1 MALDERKR
9 AALDKFFKTKGP
21 EDADFWRPSSD
32 AADVAAYNAEIDRA
46 VADAEQSSRFGNE
59 RNRQRRV
66 DFLKGAR
73 IETPEP
79 YVSGLSDE
87 KRAALDRFFGFS
99 AAARRASARPAGP
112 QAPVTE
118 MPETVVPASSLLP
131 SELPGDDGRQ
141 EPVVPDGELAARR
154 AQSRKAALE
163 SSLDDVVSGRIFGR
177 GADESRPVPDT
188 ESLDWRDNVASAW
201 RGILGGEVVEDLARV
216 SGTLSPGAAELRR
229 RDAAR
234 DAAFREYMEQ
244 ELRRI
249 GFEGMSADERIA
261 VMENL
266 VPAAGETLKAGGETF
281 TPEEFGEHLDR
292 YAKDIEHLERFA
304 EDASYRNDWL
314 LQHTGLTEERYRNKV
329 ADELEGRLNEIERKL
344 PRPVISRAPVGAYEH
359 AMMSGSGLAAWLDK
373 ARDVVNTLR
382 KDSFGSGLREGF
394 DFGNVLTAGF
404 KGLGDNVNLIR
415 VLNAASR
422 GEKLTSSQQALVDA
436 WSTQQEAED
445 AINMLGGRSLGA
457 GIGAGFSES
466 LEFMT
471 GMLATSGVAGAA
483 TAGLRKA
490 ATSAAARSAARAV
503 AHEATKK
510 GWKSAISK
518 GLGKGAVR
526 LSESVVGAAARTP
539 LTGQLYKGYTD
550 KRLGQFSAE
559 ERPGDDGLEKTIRK
573 APRGAWKDALE
584 AYLETA
590 MEYQS
595 EDVGQWI
602 GAGANALSRRV
613 AQSRLGTLMGL
624 KNFSGAKRNA
634 ALQWFKENAKITNFA
649 GEVLGEAY
657 GDAMVNLFEGNR
669 QGWREMMT
677 KDYWWTLGGVSAL
690 LSGPVGALG
699 VPAQIHQARV
709 ASGLS
714 RLERKALASIEN
726 PELKDRMAKI
736 AAMENITQR
745 SRELAKL
752 DWESK
757 EITAADAVHVL
768 DFINARTKLD
778 ALQGSETEDRRLT
791 RFIPVLET
799 LDQLQYRGADGKNST
814 GEMMYAADNSGN
826 SYIVL
831 SGDPA
836 SGDMLTVYDPVRNS
850 RLTVPASEIAGW
862 EKKGV
867 SDVIAEEYALMFRVE
882 ANQEKLDNLFS
893 RVREAA
899 EAGVSDT
906 ALADMLLS
914 EGIHVFKP
922 GDEAT
927 LLDGQKVLVEDF
939 SEGDYEVVLE
949 NGEKASVGLNE
960 VLQPDAEAARAQQAS
975 AQTQDAGAESSAS
988 ETVPDEVRQAGVQ
1001 AEAMARE
1008 AVVSVRNADDDIV
1021 YTVDVE
1027 GSDEPVNI
1035 LRGASLVYDSQTG
1048 AVDVPATLRRAQEQG
1063 FPETVA
1069 IRYADGKPGMVHIS
1083 ELQTVLEA
1091 ADSEEVVR
1099 EARTAAEQQ
1108 AAAMQQ
1114 DAAEAEPAGSV
1125 PEETEPTAAAA
1136 DPLVGRS
1143 LTDEE
1148 AGQVIG
1154 QMEAAAEPAPELELT
1169 PENWMAQFG
1178 EEGKVQTPIGEVK
1191 MGENQYLKLLKTGR
1205 EKYFGMIKP
1214 TLDTPDVV
1222 LEESDPQDGAER
1234 NSKYLFIK
1242 TFIKPDGS
1250 RYIHFESVTVR
1261 KDNLEVS
1268 VSSHEID
1275 KGPFQ
1280 KKMQNDR
1287 VLHLKKSLFDS
1298 EGRLTEPRME
1308 GPDLVPT
1315 PRTSNGE
1322 DTTTIPENQ
1331 TAEAEIPRQKNG
1343 QPDFNAM
1350 PADMLA
1356 VEMSAAVG
1364 HDKAVERLQTAR
1376 KANAKSMDK
1385 LRKSLDGMGD
1395 LNKAMAVEQR
1405 LAAMQQEDA
1414 RLAGA
1419 LEQLGAVEEPVVGKA
1434 PAENFSQ
1441 EIERLFPE
1449 GLPNVRAQVLADI
1462 ARGQRF
1468 VWNDSP
1474 DGTKRGVATEL
1485 GFAGNEGE
1493 RRARFGMLGGEATG
1507 AKHVSRYVHDLW
1519 QDSNGYAFDMDD
1531 AALRDEVIDVLLA
1544 TPSRASAMEQLRD
1557 MAARHTEDD
1566 GAPRDA
1572 EDLVAAEAYDQ
1583 ERNNSR
1589 TEPVIA
1595 EQPEPDDVPF
1605 SVVGEASAAPAGV
1618 TPERWNVI
1626 VDQLRRVIG
1635 AENVVTDP
1643 EAVRAAY
1650 DDIVARGGNVRYSIR
1665 RDAPPAR
1672 TGIGYKVFVLK
1683 NGQLYPPMVANPNG
1697 AATPVGVWLDAD
1709 AAPVAGQSKTGRA
1722 QVKAG
1727 GKGTQGGSGVLAYRP
1742 GWHLGEIPYAL
1753 QFNRLNPETG
1763 ERELFPANFVWA
1775 EVEYANDVDY
1785 QEEAMSYGYNRNG
1798 RFQHSYAGLPRV
1810 PENGAY
1816 RYRTN
1821 PNPETDPW
1829 IITDAMR
1836 VKRLLKP
1843 SEVDAMV
1850 REAGRTPQQR
1860 QQGAVTDAQIEELNE
1875 RMIRSRQQVA
1885 DINER
1890 FNEQLEQLKEGTLAS
1905 NVRLELGVPG
1915 SVLQASGIN
1924 PSQIYLTQ
1932 HVLRTHAEKHGLTTD
1947 DLRNLPA
1954 ALENPIMVYE
1964 WGDKARSTV
1973 VITEIPRGN
1982 ERIAVA
1988 VRLKSG
1994 QNGIAVNAV
2003 ASVHGKSAE
2012 RLLADMNNG
2021 KSDFAQNNLRYVD
2034 KKRTLDW
2041 LASGSFGLGISDQE
2055 FLSATNIITN
2065 FENPKI
2071 GPENIVP
2078 QGEETRYF
2086 RTPEGEVYGFT
2097 ADGKIYLDSERMNA
2111 ATPMHE
2117 YTELWSQIVARENP
2131 AWWHRAKEI
2140 MRGDTGRLGEIW
2152 QEVNSDPNYRDL
2164 GEDLRASETLSR
2176 ATGEWF
2182 ARKQAGIRDHENLF
2196 TVLKRLV
2203 REFWRKLKSA
2213 FARWSD
2219 EELAKM
2225 KADDVMGAPLKDFV
2239 EGIDLTKYRDEKTLA
2254 GVHNISATKLR
2265 KALKQGGFANPSA
2278 AVIDLEKQ
2286 SHEGY
2291 GEISLILPSS
2301 LVDKRTGRNA
2311 GTWTADAWTPT
2322 YPAVERQISDDGSE
2336 RFARDLESLPE
2347 GMRNKTRMGINS
2359 WLDGGDAWRLAYM
2372 FLHERGEAPELQI
2385 IPARYSAATRDAV
2398 NAATQGSFDLYNITP
2413 EGSKAVLDAYVGE
2426 QFGGDRTAYEQALAG
2441 KVARMEG
2448 LLNHERAMVRRRAAE
2463 TLAGIRETGFDY
2475 KELNDFARSVGSDA
2489 RRGGKIDDDATSS
2502 AAANYITDKDLQ
2514 GAFDKWIDGLGD
2526 RYGVREVLFN
2536 GFTPSG
2542 MRRYVPNTLENASK
2556 MMTRQGRNG
2565 ATGMGISFNTF
2576 AAGLLDSLGSLK
2588 DIRARKGSL
2597 TTDHGKVDA
2606 FRDKWSEVFFDLGE
2620 KCQPDARG
2628 YDDYG
2633 LYRLAEAARKRDP
2646 QSYLKKEYGVELS
2659 DEDTARLKEMVKA
2672 IRTEFP
2678 AMYFETKFERP
2689 VYLNEM
2695 AGAVVPE
2702 NTDKDILDA
2711 LDAAGIPYRTYGAAE
2726 ERPQVIREF
2735 SEELE
2740 GVRFNREFTERRVTT
2755 LEKLENKRDALLA
2768 DRENIAN
2775 FDEQIAAV
2783 EMKIEAERIRDRVS
2797 ETWSDPGSEAHL
2809 RAVEDAVYD
2818 MQREM
2823 NIPTQTVVVRNADE
2837 VIARLR
2843 EMGATDEDLG
2853 SLTAQHCPD
2862 GVQWK
2867 HTIIL
2872 RADGIKNK
2880 YAARVVY
2887 IHEQAHDITK
2897 ETFAPDELYDAAEEM
2912 GADYMNAE
2920 LERWD
2925 ESYHVDADD
2934 VNGMIEGT
2942 NEMISRVIGRLQK
2955 EERLEGYFA
2964 TENGPIYPVIM
2975 YLEEIGTPTR
2985 LKDLVVENLQ
2995 NIKADIYGTERTRGG
3010 RRLETGNGIDRRMS
3024 GQRTGD
3030 LAADAPAGGTG
3041 VGTSG
3046 AGHGVE
3052 KGDLSGT
3059 GGGAGAETGAG
3070 TYGTDLAL
3078 HRNKSATAEEKSG
3091 TNDQTGLGRTQK
3103 VDGRPDTLHV
3113 LAHGGAMRP
3122 DEHGNEAGPEEAG
3135 RYFGS
3140 IDRSPD
3146 PLGDRR
3152 GVRSND
3158 GVGLLSDL
3166 ERPSFSFGDSGNDA
3180 PKLTKQQQLIADVE
3194 AAVSDPRNDLAT
3206 TVRNFMPQVETLR
3219 EALVEEL
3226 EGDPA
3231 GKLLSAFGSAGDRA
3245 TAIGALREMRQALLD
3260 RDIRRKEED
3269 ARRRAERR
3277 EYHEKVLNLY
3287 SRLTETDVEPDRLPQ
3302 SVTSYIKTLVTP
3314 ELMEVMGIRDFHSI
3328 ATDIETALQHDK
3340 IQKTFEEY
3348 RKQRAHYR
3356 NIQQTE
3362 TDPAVL
3368 ESGRRAME
3376 SSARTFADRV
3386 LASRPM
3392 QRIMDA
3398 VADMDLRL
3406 AKNRFDDL
3414 LRLKVEGLNASGV
3427 NTAKSVDENTRVFF
3441 KLLRDNLGLTEAQLQ
3456 AKIEDGGAVSPLAN
3470 FDGVMLHAMY
3480 RACLEE
3486 ENNIDDLKSRLRKY
3500 SRESVR
3506 LYHVITGKSKGV
3518 SDALREEAR
3527 ANRATARRAIDAT
3540 RAALVAAKS
3549 HLAGNYANLNQYLTS
3564 KLETGKTLF
3573 SDVEEAR
3580 KRHQKYLV
3588 SEAVKAV
3595 KPESGDKGKNADFPE
3610 GSRFVKGITS
3620 PFASFESTLQT
3631 VSINDPGRNGFLTQH
3646 FMLGPDGWAKAN
3658 GQYQQRRSEI
3668 LNGILAAFDRLVLHK
3683 KSDTSDRSLGKRLV
3697 ERLKRPFKETDTDD
3711 LFRYF
3716 GERLSDRDGNPVILE
3731 TTSPEGSYYKSRS
3744 IVVTRGKALL
3754 WIAWGRQSELMPRLE
3769 NIGLDREKLEILR
3782 SLLSKEDLAFLD
3794 WIQLE
3799 LLPELLKE
3807 RYNPVYR
3814 RMFGVDMDSTAWYF
3828 PFVANKNMVRQE
3840 VDMSQIESDGLPA
3853 TITGSIIRR
3862 RHTMIEP
3869 DLDVDLM
3876 GVLTNHIGEMEH
3888 WAAFAPFISDINTLL
3903 SSPTFRNALESQQ
3916 KGRYSAFKKVCF
3928 IAADAYR
3935 KFQPD
3940 PSEQFLT
3947 TLEKTCAS
3955 AKIAWRGFTALKQ
3968 VLSGVMF
3975 RTYTSDARFQKIVT
3989 RHLWDPFVT
3998 WKDWTWC
4005 MENLPS
4011 FRERWESRYAGD
4023 ERLALKSP
4031 SRGRLNQA
4039 IFDHRGIQKTR
4050 RWFLRSFMYMN
4061 ALVDAWVCARGA
4073 RAVYLF
4079 EMERLQERGL
4089 DAGEADRQAK
4099 ILAAIAMN
4107 TTQQSSEGAYM
4118 SVLQSDRTY
4127 MSATLSIF
4135 NNSSFAFGR
4144 IAQQA
4149 FKVLTMS
4156 KARREEV
4163 LEARKRYWI
4172 GRGLD
4177 ETQATTRARE
4187 DMRRLMRDARLKL
4200 LLAGYLGNLIWNLFP
4215 PVMTA
4220 FVGGFNRD
4228 RDNRDSS
4235 YWRTW
4240 WNTLRNEVSWSTFVT
4255 PVFRNFAGGSQA
4267 EGVVNGFD
4275 LSLSMAL
4282 QDYEKLKK
4290 EVSDVISDF
4299 SPALAL
4305 HLLGKVG
4312 ALGLGVDFDTFVNM
4326 YKGAHKMFTRHETA
4340 AGIFQFL
4347 NSPKAILAAAEHSP
4361 GRGETDREYMERMA
4375 YAEGIAEEEM
4385 KRMETA
4391 PSYRL
4396 DDSER
4401 KVLRKMK
4408 KWERNYLAYRQ
4419 ASALGMSWE
4428 RDKFGNVTIPEL
4440 KRLDEDYESAVKW
4453 MGLTRSGEPVD
4464 ELKKNWDS
4472 LGRQEEELTIDIIGR
4487 VHAIYPFEREL
4498 ENNVVFGDEYR
4509 EQMKAL
4515 VKLKQEVVA
4524 LVENNK

>member
-1 MALDERKR
+1 
-9 AALDKFFKTKGP
+9 
-21 EDADFWRPSSD
+21 
-32 AADVAAYNAEIDRA
+32 
-46 VADAEQSSRFGNE
+46 
-59 RNRQRRV
+59 
-66 DFLKGAR
+66 
-73 IETPEP
+73 
-79 YVSGLSDE
+79 
-87 KRAALDRFFGFS
+87 
-99 AAARRASARPAGP
+99 
-112 QAPVTE
+112 
-118 MPETVVPASSLLP
+118 
-131 SELPGDDGRQ
+131 
-141 EPVVPDGELAARR
+141 
-154 AQSRKAALE
+154 
-163 SSLDDVVSGRIFGR
+163 
-177 GADESRPVPDT
+177 
-188 ESLDWRDNVASAW
+188 
-201 RGILGGEVVEDLARV
+201 
-216 SGTLSPGAAELRR
+216 
-229 RDAAR
+229 
-234 DAAFREYMEQ
+234 
-244 ELRRI
+244 
-249 GFEGMSADERIA
+249 
-261 VMENL
+261 
-266 VPAAGETLKAGGETF
+266 
-281 TPEEFGEHLDR
+281 
-292 YAKDIEHLERFA
+292 
-304 EDASYRNDWL
+304 
-314 LQHTGLTEERYRNKV
+314 
-329 ADELEGRLNEIERKL
+329 
-344 PRPVISRAPVGAYEH
+344 
-359 AMMSGSGLAAWLDK
+359 
-373 ARDVVNTLR
+373 
-382 KDSFGSGLREGF
+382 
-394 DFGNVLTAGF
+394 
-404 KGLGDNVNLIR
+404 
-415 VLNAASR
+415 
-422 GEKLTSSQQALVDA
+422 
-436 WSTQQEAED
+436 
-445 AINMLGGRSLGA
+445 
-457 GIGAGFSES
+457 
-466 LEFMT
+466 
-471 GMLATSGVAGAA
+471 
-483 TAGLRKA
+483 
-490 ATSAAARSAARAV
+490 
-503 AHEATKK
+503 
-510 GWKSAISK
+510 
-518 GLGKGAVR
+518 
-526 LSESVVGAAARTP
+526 
-539 LTGQLYKGYTD
+539 
-550 KRLGQFSAE
+550 
-559 ERPGDDGLEKTIRK
+559 
-573 APRGAWKDALE
+573 
-584 AYLETA
+584 
-590 MEYQS
+590 
-595 EDVGQWI
+595 
-602 GAGANALSRRV
+602 
-613 AQSRLGTLMGL
+613 
-624 KNFSGAKRNA
+624 
-634 ALQWFKENAKITNFA
+634 
-649 GEVLGEAY
+649 
-657 GDAMVNLFEGNR
+657 
-669 QGWREMMT
+669 
-677 KDYWWTLGGVSAL
+677 
-690 LSGPVGALG
+690 
-699 VPAQIHQARV
+699 
-709 ASGLS
+709 
-714 RLERKALASIEN
+714 
-726 PELKDRMAKI
+726 
-736 AAMENITQR
+736 
-745 SRELAKL
+745 
-752 DWESK
+752 
-757 EITAADAVHVL
+757 
-768 DFINARTKLD
+768 
-778 ALQGSETEDRRLT
+778 
-791 RFIPVLET
+791 
-799 LDQLQYRGADGKNST
+799 
-814 GEMMYAADNSGN
+814 
-826 SYIVL
+826 
-831 SGDPA
+831 
-836 SGDMLTVYDPVRNS
+836 
-850 RLTVPASEIAGW
+850 
-862 EKKGV
+862 
-867 SDVIAEEYALMFRVE
+867 
-882 ANQEKLDNLFS
+882 
-893 RVREAA
+893 
-899 EAGVSDT
+899 
-906 ALADMLLS
+906 
-914 EGIHVFKP
+914 
-922 GDEAT
+922 
-927 LLDGQKVLVEDF
+927 
-939 SEGDYEVVLE
+939 
-949 NGEKASVGLNE
+949 
-960 VLQPDAEAARAQQAS
+960 
-975 AQTQDAGAESSAS
+975 
-988 ETVPDEVRQAGVQ
+988 
-1001 AEAMARE
+1001 MARE

-1035 LRGASLVYDSQTG
+1035 LRGASLVYDPQTG

-1063 FPETVA
+1063 LPETVA
-1069 IRYADGKPGMVHIS
+1069 IRYADGKPGIVHIS

-1108 AAAMQQ
+1108 VAAMQQ

-1136 DPLVGRS
+1136 DPLVGRL

-1315 PRTSNGE
+1315 PRTSNSK

-1331 TAEAEIPRQKNG
+1331 TAKAEIPRQKNG

-1356 VEMSAAVG
+1356 VELLAAVG
-1364 HDKAVERLQTAR
+1364 HDKAVKRLQVAR
-1376 KANAKSMDK
+1376 GVNAKSMDK

-1414 RLAGA
+1414 RLSEA
-1419 LEQLGAVEEPVVGKA
+1419 LEQLG
-1434 PAENFSQ
+1434 
-1441 EIERLFPE
+1441 
-1449 GLPNVRAQVLADI
+1449 
-1462 ARGQRF
+1462 
-1468 VWNDSP
+1468 
-1474 DGTKRGVATEL
+1474 
-1485 GFAGNEGE
+1485 
-1493 RRARFGMLGGEATG
+1493 
-1507 AKHVSRYVHDLW
+1507 
-1519 QDSNGYAFDMDD
+1519 
-1531 AALRDEVIDVLLA
+1531 
-1544 TPSRASAMEQLRD
+1544 D
-1557 MAARHTEDD
+1557 MAARHAEDD
-1566 GAPRDA
+1566 AAPRDA
-1572 EDLVAAEAYDQ
+1572 EDLAAVEAYDQ

-1589 TEPVIA
+1589 PEPVIA
-1595 EQPEPDDVPF
+1595 ERPGPDDVPF
-1605 SVVGEASAAPAGV
+1605 SVVGGASAAPAGV
-1618 TPERWNVI
+1618 TPERWKVI

-1643 EAVRAAY
+1643 AAVLAAY
-1650 DDIVARGGNVRYSIR
+1650 DRIMGRGMEIR
-1665 RDAPPAR
+1665 RRQVAEANERYNTQLDLFTEGKLPSGDKIDLGYPGATLLAC
-1672 TGIGYKVFVLK
+1672 GIRNADMMIAQRVLK
-1683 NGQLYPPMVANPNG
+1683 DHM
-1697 AATPVGVWLDAD
+1697 
-1709 AAPVAGQSKTGRA
+1709 
-1722 QVKAG
+1722 
-1727 GKGTQGGSGVLAYRP
+1727 
-1742 GWHLGEIPYAL
+1742 
-1753 QFNRLNPETG
+1753 
-1763 ERELFPANFVWA
+1763 
-1775 EVEYANDVDY
+1775 
-1785 QEEAMSYGYNRNG
+1785 
-1798 RFQHSYAGLPRV
+1798 
-1810 PENGAY
+1810 
-1816 RYRTN
+1816 
-1821 PNPETDPW
+1821 
-1829 IITDAMR
+1829 
-1836 VKRLLKP
+1836 
-1843 SEVDAMV
+1843 
-1850 REAGRTPQQR
+1850 
-1860 QQGAVTDAQIEELNE
+1860 
-1875 RMIRSRQQVA
+1875 
-1885 DINER
+1885 
-1890 FNEQLEQLKEGTLAS
+1890 
-1905 NVRLELGVPG
+1905 
-1915 SVLQASGIN
+1915 
-1924 PSQIYLTQ
+1924 
-1932 HVLRTHAEKHGLTTD
+1932 EKHGLTAD
-1947 DLRNLPA
+1947 DIRNLPA

-1964 WGDKARSTV
+1964 WGDKAKTTI
-1973 VITEIPRGN
+1973 VITEIPRET

-1988 VRLKSG
+1988 LRFRQTVD
-1994 QNGIAVNAV
+1994 GIKINKVV
-2003 ASVHGKSAE
+2003 SVHGKSID
-2012 RLLADMNNG
+2012 RLLTDMNTPLT
-2021 KSDFAQNNLRYVD
+2021 DFGAENLKWVD
-2034 KKRTLDW
+2034 KEKASDW
-2041 LASGSFGLGISDQE
+2041 LITGGSFGPSASDQR
-2055 FLSATNIITN
+2055 LVTAVKIVTN
-2065 FENPKI
+2065 FDNPKI

-2078 QGEETRYF
+2078 QDKKTRYF

-2097 ADGKIYLDSERMNA
+2097 AGGKIYLDSERMNA

-2131 AWWHRAKEI
+2131 AWWNRAKEI

-2152 QEVNSDPNYRDL
+2152 QEVNADPNYRDL

-2196 TVLKRLV
+2196 AVLKRLV

-2213 FARWSD
+2213 FAKWSD
-2219 EELAKM
+2219 KELARM

-2254 GVHNISATKLR
+2254 GVHNISAEKLK
-2265 KALKQGGFANPSA
+2265 KAIKQGGLANPSA
-2278 AVIDLEKQ
+2278 AVIDVEKQ

-2301 LVDKRTGRNA
+2301 LVDKRAGRNA

-2322 YPAVERQISDDGSE
+2322 YPDVERQFSDDGGE
-2336 RFARDLESLPE
+2336 RFARDMQALPKAMYAE
-2347 GMRNKTRMGINS
+2347 TRMGMND
-2359 WLDGGDAWRLAYM
+2359 WLDGRGSRQLAYM

-2385 IPARYSAATRDAV
+2385 IPARYGDATRKAV
-2398 NAATQGSFDLYNITP
+2398 ENATQGAFDLYNAGP
-2413 EGSKAVLDAYVGE
+2413 EERQAVLEAYIGE
-2426 QFGGDRTAYEQALAG
+2426 KFGGDRAAYEQALAG
-2441 KVARMEG
+2441 TVARMEG

-2475 KELNDFARSVGSDA
+2475 NELSDFARSVGDDV
-2489 RRGGKIDDDATSS
+2489 RRGGKAD
-2502 AAANYITDKDLQ
+2502 AAATNEAAVKQIEDNGLQ
-2514 GAFDKWIDGLGD
+2514 GEFDKWVDGFEE
-2526 RYGVREVLFN
+2526 RYGVREVLFD

-2542 MRRYVPNTLENASK
+2542 TRRYLPNTLENASK
-2556 MMTRQGRNG
+2556 MMKTAGRNG
-2565 ATGMGISFNTF
+2565 ATGMGISFSNF

-2597 TTDHGKVDA
+2597 TTNHEEVDA
-2606 FRDKWSEVFFDLGE
+2606 FRDRWSQVFFDLGE
-2620 KCQPDARG
+2620 KCQPDAEG

-2646 QSYLKKEYGVELS
+2646 QAYLKKEYGVELS

-2726 ERPQVIREF
+2726 ERPQVIRKF

-2740 GVRFNREFTERRVTT
+2740 GVRFSTNGEKARIREQARRDGTYLKAPNGQPSKLTADQWETVRTRQFKEWFGDWENEPENASKIVDENGEPMVVYHGTPLSRNQITPNRGWHGDDYVSQEAPFHTFRGGEYSGLIFTSVDYDQARIIASRRSMEIPDDERGNEQWTEEGYVYDLYANVKKPFDPQDRNAMSEVLHQFGDKIPTLSFYGGKGDSVSPDVALKMAASESNSWMLTETPEFLSKVKELGYDGLVGYDEWVKYIAVVSPDQIKSATENIGAFDPANPDIRFNREFTERRVTT
-2755 LEKLENKRDALLA
+2755 LEKLENKRDALIA
-2768 DRENIAN
+2768 DRGNIAN

-2783 EMKIEAERIRDRVS
+2783 EAEIEAYMQ
-2797 ETWSDPGSEAHL
+2797 SDPVADTFGKDGAGDAHL
-2809 RAVEDAVYD
+2809 QAVEDTVYD
-2818 MQREM
+2818 MQREI
-2823 NIPTQTVVVRNADE
+2823 NLPTQTVVVRNADE
-2837 VIARLR
+2837 FIARLR
-2843 EMGATDEDLG
+2843 EMGATDEQLKG
-2853 SLTAQHCPD
+2853 ISLEHCPE
-2862 GVQWK
+2862 GAQWRGE
-2867 HTIIL
+2867 IVI
-2872 RADGIKNK
+2872 RGDAVADKVHAQVI
-2880 YAARVVY
+2880 Y
-2887 IHEQAHDITK
+2887 IHEQAHDIT
-2897 ETFAPDELYDAAEEM
+2897 EALFTPDELYDAAEEM
-2912 GADYMNAE
+2912 GADYMNKR
-2920 LERWD
+2920 LEERNA
-2925 ESYHVDADD
+2925 SYHVDGNS
-2934 VNGMIEGT
+2934 VESMIHGA
-2942 NEMISRVIGRLQK
+2942 NEMISRGVDLLYRKGLLT
-2955 EERLEGYFA
+2955 EFFA

-2975 YLEEIGTPTR
+2975 YMEEHGVPSR
-2985 LKDLVVENLQ
+2985 LKDLIVENLQ
-2995 NIKADIYGTERTRGG
+2995 NIKADQYGTERTRQNIPGEVERQLDSRLFPAREGDGTADETGG
-3010 RRLETGNGIDRRMS
+3010 RTG
-3024 GQRTGD
+3024 TAGD
-3030 LAADAPAGGTG
+3030 AVPERIGAGAAGVAADAGGRI
-3041 VGTSG
+3041 
-3046 AGHGVE
+3046 
-3052 KGDLSGT
+3052 
-3059 GGGAGAETGAG
+3059 GG
-3070 TYGTDLAL
+3070 
-3078 HRNKSATAEEKSG
+3078 R
-3091 TNDQTGLGRTQK
+3091 GR
-3103 VDGRPDTLHV
+3103 
-3113 LAHGGAMRP
+3113 
-3122 DEHGNEAGPEEAG
+3122 
-3135 RYFGS
+3135 
-3140 IDRSPD
+3140 
-3146 PLGDRR
+3146 
-3152 GVRSND
+3152 
-3158 GVGLLSDL
+3158 DL
-3166 ERPSFSFGDSGNDA
+3166 ERPSFSFGDSRNDA

-3194 AAVSDPRNDLAT
+3194 AAVSDPRNDIAT
-3206 TVRNFMPQVETLR
+3206 TIRNFMPQVETLR

-3231 GKLLSAFGSAGDRA
+3231 GELLSAFGSAGDRA

-3287 SRLTETDVEPDRLPQ
+3287 SRLTETDVEPDKLPQ

-3328 ATDIETALQHDK
+3328 ATDIETALQQDK
-3340 IQKTFEEY
+3340 IQNTFAEY

-3356 NIQQTE
+3356 DIQQTE

-3368 ESGRRAME
+3368 ESERQVME
-3376 SSARTFADRV
+3376 SAARTFADRV

-3456 AKIEDGGAVSPLAN
+3456 AKIDKLQDGNAVNPLVN

-3549 HLAGNYANLNQYLTS
+3549 HLAGNYANLNQHLTS

-3580 KRHQKYLV
+3580 KRHQKHLV

-3595 KPESGDKGKNADFPE
+3595 KPDPGSKTQNADFPE

-3620 PFASFESTLQT
+3620 PFASFESMLQT

-3646 FMLGPDGWAKAN
+3646 FMLGPDGWAEAN

-3697 ERLKRPFKETDTDD
+3697 ERLERPFKETDTDD

-4396 DDSER
+4396 DDSNR
-4401 KVLRKMK
+4401 KVLHKMK

>member
-66 DFLKGAR
+66 DSLKGAR

-118 MPETVVPASSLLP
+118 MPETVVPTSSLLP

-188 ESLDWRDNVASAW
+188 ESLDWRDNIASAW

-244 ELRRI
+244 ELRRS

-261 VMENL
+261 AMENL

-281 TPEEFGEHLDR
+281 TPEEFGLHLDR

-344 PRPVISRAPVGAYEH
+344 PRPGGGNSLRGGYAAIGRAMNEKPSSETPAVREW
-359 AMMSGSGLAAWLDK
+359 MTK

-436 WSTQQEAED
+436 WSTQQEAEG

-699 VPAQIHQARV
+699 VPAQIRQARV

-736 AAMENITQR
+736 AAMENISQR

-752 DWESK
+752 DWKSK
-757 EITAADAVHVL
+757 EITEADAVHVL
-768 DFINARTKLD
+768 DLINARTKLD

-949 NGEKASVGLNE
+949 NGEKVSVGLNE

-1063 FPETVA
+1063 LPETVA

-1136 DPLVGRS
+1136 DPFVGRS

-1169 PENWMAQFG
+1169 PENWMTQFG

-1356 VEMSAAVG
+1356 VELSAAVG
-1364 HDKAVERLQTAR
+1364 HDKAVERLQVAR
-1376 KANAKSMDK
+1376 GVNAKSMDK

-1419 LEQLGAVEEPVVGKA
+1419 LEQL
-1434 PAENFSQ
+1434 
-1441 EIERLFPE
+1441 
-1449 GLPNVRAQVLADI
+1449 D
-1462 ARGQRF
+1462 
-1468 VWNDSP
+1468 
-1474 DGTKRGVATEL
+1474 
-1485 GFAGNEGE
+1485 
-1493 RRARFGMLGGEATG
+1493 
-1507 AKHVSRYVHDLW
+1507 
-1519 QDSNGYAFDMDD
+1519 
-1531 AALRDEVIDVLLA
+1531 
-1544 TPSRASAMEQLRD
+1544 D
-1557 MAARHTEDD
+1557 MAARHAEDD
-1566 GAPRDA
+1566 AAPRDA
-1572 EDLVAAEAYDQ
+1572 EDLAAAEAYDQ

-1650 DDIVARGGNVRYSIR
+1650 EQIMGHGMEIR
-1665 RDAPPAR
+1665 
-1672 TGIGYKVFVLK
+1672 
-1683 NGQLYPPMVANPNG
+1683 
-1697 AATPVGVWLDAD
+1697 
-1709 AAPVAGQSKTGRA
+1709 
-1722 QVKAG
+1722 
-1727 GKGTQGGSGVLAYRP
+1727 
-1742 GWHLGEIPYAL
+1742 
-1753 QFNRLNPETG
+1753 
-1763 ERELFPANFVWA
+1763 
-1775 EVEYANDVDY
+1775 
-1785 QEEAMSYGYNRNG
+1785 
-1798 RFQHSYAGLPRV
+1798 
-1810 PENGAY
+1810 
-1816 RYRTN
+1816 
-1821 PNPETDPW
+1821 
-1829 IITDAMR
+1829 
-1836 VKRLLKP
+1836 
-1843 SEVDAMV
+1843 
-1850 REAGRTPQQR
+1850 
-1860 QQGAVTDAQIEELNE
+1860 
-1875 RMIRSRQQVA
+1875 RQQVA
-1885 DINER
+1885 EANER
-1890 FNEQLEQLKEGTLAS
+1890 FNTQLDLFEGGTLPSDEKLVIGRPCPVLLAS
-1905 NVRLELGVPG
+1905 GVDDSELYITQ
-1915 SVLQASGIN
+1915 SVLRN
-1924 PSQIYLTQ
+1924 
-1932 HVLRTHAEKHGLTTD
+1932 HMVKHGLSAG
-1947 DLRNLPA
+1947 DLKNLPE
-1954 ALENPIMVYE
+1954 ALEHPIMVYE
-1964 WGDKARSTV
+1964 WGSKAKSI
-1973 VITEIPRGN
+1973 VIITAIPRGN

-1988 VRLKSG
+1988 VRLKTIKD
-1994 QNGIAVNAV
+1994 GIKINKI
-2003 ASVHGKSAE
+2003 ASIHGKSAE
-2012 RLLADMNNG
+2012 RLLADMNTPLT
-2021 KSDFAQNNLRYVD
+2021 DFGAENLKWVD
-2034 KKRTLDW
+2034 KEKVLDW
-2041 LASGSFGLGISDQE
+2041 MSMEAPLASSASDQG
-2055 FLSATNIITN
+2055 LVTAVKIVTN

-2071 GPENIVP
+2071 GPENINRSIMADNKMPVEISDRLQVIDLKKNRTDLSRVDNRRFMLNP
-2078 QGEETRYF
+2078 KTGTLILGDEKYGHGADLVAGSHSEEFFDSGVKENFDDFIRGWIGYTARGRYKNGIIHFAPSISAENFDNGFDAIQFLRAQDGVNERTVVRGFGTVGEETIKELFDPNIRYF
-2086 RTPEGEVYGFT
+2086 RTQEGEVYGFT

-2131 AWWHRAKEI
+2131 ELW
-2140 MRGDTGRLGEIW
+2140 MRGVELMKRTLVWD
-2152 QEVNSDPNYRDL
+2152 EVNADPNYKEL
-2164 GEDLRASETLSR
+2164 SEELRVSETLSR
-2176 ATGEWF
+2176 IVADEF
-2182 ARKQAGIRDHENLF
+2182 AGKQDAITDSSVLLGKLRAWMRKFWGF
-2196 TVLKRLV
+2196 LKGTFAKWTK
-2203 REFWRKLKSA
+2203 RELDDLTPKK
-2213 FARWSD
+2213 FAQ
-2219 EELAKM
+2219 M
-2225 KADDVMGAPLKDFV
+2225 PLRDFV
-2239 EGIDLTKYRDEKTLA
+2239 EGIDLQKVRGPKPEPQRAAGHKQMQLEIIERYNPMRDDVHTGIRNIEDIKSFEEVVNEAKSEGDTAYPDIGLDMLEEAAKTGRITVYSSYPIKQGVFVSPSQMNAADYAGGGPVYRKEVSVDDVAWITSDEGQYAKVGSNSEARFSFIGERGAENLDKAEEASVRLDNLA
-2254 GVHNISATKLR
+2254 AARSMETAGKDALAIKMATGWERGTDGKWRYEIPDIKVIRQPEMTVNRTEEGDVWYKTKLG
-2265 KALKQGGFANPSA
+2265 KL
-2278 AVIDLEKQ
+2278 ID
-2286 SHEGY
+2286 
-2291 GEISLILPSS
+2291 
-2301 LVDKRTGRNA
+2301 
-2311 GTWTADAWTPT
+2311 
-2322 YPAVERQISDDGSE
+2322 
-2336 RFARDLESLPE
+2336 
-2347 GMRNKTRMGINS
+2347 
-2359 WLDGGDAWRLAYM
+2359 
-2372 FLHERGEAPELQI
+2372 APEL
-2385 IPARYSAATRDAV
+2385 
-2398 NAATQGSFDLYNITP
+2398 F
-2413 EGSKAVLDAYVGE
+2413 
-2426 QFGGDRTAYEQALAG
+2426 TAYPQ
-2441 KVARMEG
+2441 
-2448 LLNHERAMVRRRAAE
+2448 
-2463 TLAGIRETGFDY
+2463 LAGIEVGIQTLPKGESGSYHNNVLILNIDTYKDKKEDVKKRIGEIERSAEY
-2475 KELNDFARSVGSDA
+2475 KEYSNVFDAEDATEAEMNMAMKKFFTSDIGKEYYDLMWGKGSTEKAFGKSARSVLSHEIQHAIQDIEGFA
-2489 RRGGKIDDDATSS
+2489 RGGNLTIGERIAK
-2502 AAANYITDKDLQ
+2502 Q
-2514 GAFDKWIDGLGD
+2514 
-2526 RYGVREVLFN
+2526 R
-2536 GFTPSG
+2536 
-2542 MRRYVPNTLENASK
+2542 
-2556 MMTRQGRNG
+2556 
-2565 ATGMGISFNTF
+2565 
-2576 AAGLLDSLGSLK
+2576 DSLTDWQRNFIEDVATYESLK
-2588 DIRARKGSL
+2588 DTMREDYPLSRFMRNMAADEARYGESIS
-2597 TTDHGKVDA
+2597 
-2606 FRDKWSEVFFDLGE
+2606 RDIMTMDDKELRREYNRLSQASRRVSPGEAYFNIAGEVEARNVQKRLGM
-2620 KCQPDARG
+2620 
-2628 YDDYG
+2628 
-2633 LYRLAEAARKRDP
+2633 
-2646 QSYLKKEYGVELS
+2646 S
-2659 DEDTARLKEMVKA
+2659 
-2672 IRTEFP
+2672 
-2678 AMYFETKFERP
+2678 
-2689 VYLNEM
+2689 
-2695 AGAVVPE
+2695 
-2702 NTDKDILDA
+2702 
-2711 LDAAGIPYRTYGAAE
+2711 AE
-2726 ERPQVIREF
+2726 ERLASLAEETEDVARKDQIILREALGGGAA
-2735 SEELE
+2735 SLA
-2740 GVRFNREFTERRVTT
+2740 NAREFTERRVTT
-2755 LEKLENKRDALLA
+2755 LEKLENKRDALIA
-2768 DRENIAN
+2768 DRGNIAN
-2775 FDEQIAAV
+2775 FDERLAAV
-2783 EMKIEAERIRDRVS
+2783 DAEIEAYMQ
-2797 ETWSDPGSEAHL
+2797 SDPVAETFGKDGAGDAHL
-2809 RAVEDAVYD
+2809 QAVEDTVYD
-2818 MQREM
+2818 MQREI
-2823 NIPTQTVVVRNADE
+2823 NLPTQTVVVRNADE
-2837 VIARLR
+2837 FIARLR
-2843 EMGATDEDLG
+2843 EMGATDEQLKG
-2853 SLTAQHCPD
+2853 ISPEHCPE
-2862 GVQWK
+2862 GAQWRGE
-2867 HTIIL
+2867 IVI
-2872 RADGIKNK
+2872 RGDAVADKVH
-2880 YAARVVY
+2880 ARVIY
-2887 IHEQAHDITK
+2887 IHEQAHDIT
-2897 ETFAPDELYDAAEEM
+2897 EALFTPDELYDAAEEM
-2912 GADYMNAE
+2912 GADYMNKR
-2920 LERWD
+2920 LEERNA
-2925 ESYHVDADD
+2925 SYHVDENS
-2934 VNGMIEGT
+2934 VESMIHGA
-2942 NEMISRVIGRLQK
+2942 NEMISRGVDLLYRKGLLA
-2955 EERLEGYFA
+2955 EFFA

-2975 YLEEIGTPTR
+2975 YMEEHGVPSR
-2985 LKDLVVENLQ
+2985 LKDLIVENLQ
-2995 NIKADIYGTERTRGG
+2995 NIKADQYGTERTRQNIPGDVERQLDSRLFPAREGDGTADETGG
-3010 RRLETGNGIDRRMS
+3010 RTGTAGDAVPERIGAGAAGI
-3024 GQRTGD
+3024 
-3030 LAADAPAGGTG
+3030 AADAGGRIG
-3041 VGTSG
+3041 GRG
-3046 AGHGVE
+3046 
-3052 KGDLSGT
+3052 GDL
-3059 GGGAGAETGAG
+3059 
-3070 TYGTDLAL
+3070 D
-3078 HRNKSATAEEKSG
+3078 
-3091 TNDQTGLGRTQK
+3091 
-3103 VDGRPDTLHV
+3103 
-3113 LAHGGAMRP
+3113 
-3122 DEHGNEAGPEEAG
+3122 
-3135 RYFGS
+3135 
-3140 IDRSPD
+3140 
-3146 PLGDRR
+3146 
-3152 GVRSND
+3152 
-3158 GVGLLSDL
+3158 
-3166 ERPSFSFGDSGNDA
+3166 RPSFSFGDSGNDA
-3180 PKLTKQQQLIADVE
+3180 PKLTKQQQMIADVE

-3206 TVRNFMPQVETLR
+3206 TIRNFMPQVETLR

-3245 TAIGALREMRQALLD
+3245 TAIGALREMRQVLLD

-3328 ATDIETALQHDK
+3328 ATDIETALQQDK

-3368 ESGRRAME
+3368 ESERQVME
-3376 SSARTFADRV
+3376 SAARTFADRV

-3456 AKIEDGGAVSPLAN
+3456 AKIDKLQDGNAVNPLVN

-3506 LYHVITGKSKGV
+3506 LYHVITGKSKGI

-3549 HLAGNYANLNQYLTS
+3549 HLAGNYANLNQHLTS

-3580 KRHQKYLV
+3580 KRHQKHLV

-3595 KPESGDKGKNADFPE
+3595 KPDPGSKTQNADFPE

-3646 FMLGPDGWAKAN
+3646 FMLGPDGWAEAN

-3697 ERLKRPFKETDTDD
+3697 ERLERPFKETDTDD

-4172 GRGLD
+4172 GRDLD

-4396 DDSER
+4396 DDSNR
-4401 KVLRKMK
+4401 KVLHKMK

-4419 ASALGMSWE
+4419 ASALEMSWE

>member
-1 MALDERKR
+1 MRGSNIIPSSGKKR
-9 AALDKFFKTKGP
+9 VNPLLEGLE
-21 EDADFWRPSSD
+21 EDAAASAVLTPADDAFWTPSPSSD
-32 AADVAAYNAEIDRA
+32 AAFERFLDERVARAESSTRFETKENKDHKIAFFNTLREIPGQREAYGNYRA
-46 VADAEQSSRFGNE
+46 P
-59 RNRQRRV
+59 
-66 DFLKGAR
+66 GA
-73 IETPEP
+73 
-79 YVSGLSDE
+79 
-87 KRAALDRFFGFS
+87 
-99 AAARRASARPAGP
+99 
-112 QAPVTE
+112 
-118 MPETVVPASSLLP
+118 ETVVPTSSLLP

-188 ESLDWRDNVASAW
+188 ESLDWRDNIASAW

-244 ELRRI
+244 ELRRS

-261 VMENL
+261 AMENL

-344 PRPVISRAPVGAYEH
+344 PRPGGGNSFRGGYAAIGRAMNEKPSSETPAVREW
-359 AMMSGSGLAAWLDK
+359 MTK

-422 GEKLTSSQQALVDA
+422 GEKLTPSQQALVDA

-690 LSGPVGALG
+690 FSGPVGALG
-699 VPAQIHQARV
+699 VPAQIRQARV

-752 DWESK
+752 DWKSK
-757 EITAADAVHVL
+757 EITEADAVHVL

-799 LDQLQYRGADGKNST
+799 LDQLQYRGADGKNPT

-836 SGDMLTVYDPVRNS
+836 SGDMLTVYDPVKKY
-850 RLTVPASEIAGW
+850 RLEVPASEISGW
-862 EKKGV
+862 ETKGV

-949 NGEKASVGLNE
+949 NGEKSSVGLNE
-960 VLQPDAEAARAQQAS
+960 VLQPDAEAARAQQAA
-975 AQTQDAGAESSAS
+975 AQMQDAGAESSAS

-1063 FPETVA
+1063 LPETVA

-1136 DPLVGRS
+1136 DPFVGRS

-1169 PENWMAQFG
+1169 PENWMTQFG

-1242 TFIKPDGS
+1242 TFINPDGS

-1331 TAEAEIPRQKNG
+1331 TAKAEIPLQKNG

-1356 VEMSAAVG
+1356 VELSAAVG
-1364 HDKAVERLQTAR
+1364 HDKAVERLQVAR
-1376 KANAKSMDK
+1376 GVNAKSMDK

-1419 LEQLGAVEEPVVGKA
+1419 LEQLGAAEEPVARKT

-1441 EIERLFPE
+1441 EVERLFPE

-1485 GFAGNEGE
+1485 GFIGNESE

-1507 AKHVSRYVHDLW
+1507 AKHVSSYVHDLW
-1519 QDSNGYAFDMDD
+1519 EGSNGYALDMDD

-1544 TPSRASAMEQLRD
+1544 TPSRASAMAQLRD
-1557 MAARHTEDD
+1557 MATRHAEDD
-1566 GAPRDA
+1566 AAPRDA
-1572 EDLVAAEAYDQ
+1572 EDLVAVEAYDQ

-1589 TEPVIA
+1589 PEPVIA
-1595 EQPEPDDVPF
+1595 ERPGPDDVPF
-1605 SVVGEASAAPAGV
+1605 SVVGGASAAPAGV
-1618 TPERWNVI
+1618 TPERWKVI

-1650 DDIVARGGNVRYSIR
+1650 ERIMGHGIEIR
-1665 RDAPPAR
+1665 
-1672 TGIGYKVFVLK
+1672 
-1683 NGQLYPPMVANPNG
+1683 
-1697 AATPVGVWLDAD
+1697 
-1709 AAPVAGQSKTGRA
+1709 
-1722 QVKAG
+1722 
-1727 GKGTQGGSGVLAYRP
+1727 
-1742 GWHLGEIPYAL
+1742 
-1753 QFNRLNPETG
+1753 
-1763 ERELFPANFVWA
+1763 
-1775 EVEYANDVDY
+1775 
-1785 QEEAMSYGYNRNG
+1785 
-1798 RFQHSYAGLPRV
+1798 
-1810 PENGAY
+1810 
-1816 RYRTN
+1816 
-1821 PNPETDPW
+1821 
-1829 IITDAMR
+1829 
-1836 VKRLLKP
+1836 
-1843 SEVDAMV
+1843 
-1850 REAGRTPQQR
+1850 
-1860 QQGAVTDAQIEELNE
+1860 
-1875 RMIRSRQQVA
+1875 RQQVA
-1885 DINER
+1885 EANER
-1890 FNEQLEQLKEGTLAS
+1890 YNTQLDLFTEGKLPSGDKIDLGYPGATLLACGIRNAYMTIAQRVLKD
-1905 NVRLELGVPG
+1905 
-1915 SVLQASGIN
+1915 
-1924 PSQIYLTQ
+1924 
-1932 HVLRTHAEKHGLTTD
+1932 HMEKHGLTAD
-1947 DLRNLPA
+1947 DIRNLPA

-1964 WGDKARSTV
+1964 WRDKVRSTV

-1988 VRLKSG
+1988 IRLKSG
-1994 QNGIAVNAV
+1994 RNGIAVNAI

-2012 RLLADMNNG
+2012 RLLADMNTPLT
-2021 KSDFAQNNLRYVD
+2021 DFGAENLKWVD
-2034 KKRTLDW
+2034 KEKVLNW
-2041 LASGSFGLGISDQE
+2041 IAAGGSFGPSGINQG
-2055 FLSATNIITN
+2055 LVTATNIVTN

-2078 QGEETRYF
+2078 QDEKTRYF

-2097 ADGKIYLDSERMNA
+2097 AGGKIYLDSERMNA

-2131 AWWHRAKEI
+2131 ELW
-2140 MRGDTGRLGEIW
+2140 MRGVELMKHTLVWD
-2152 QEVNSDPNYRDL
+2152 EVNADPNYKEL
-2164 GEDLRASETLSR
+2164 SEELRVSETLSR
-2176 ATGEWF
+2176 IVADEF
-2182 ARKQAGIRDHENLF
+2182 AGKQDAITDSSVLLGKLRAWMRKFWGF
-2196 TVLKRLV
+2196 LKGTFAKWTK
-2203 REFWRKLKSA
+2203 RELDDLTPKK
-2213 FARWSD
+2213 FAQ
-2219 EELAKM
+2219 M
-2225 KADDVMGAPLKDFV
+2225 PLRDFV
-2239 EGIDLTKYRDEKTLA
+2239 EGIDLQKVRGPKPEPQRAAGHKQMQLEIIERYNPMRDDVHTGIRNIEDIKSFEEVVNEAKSEGDTAYPDIGLDMLEEAAKTGRITVYSSYPIKQGVFVSPSQMNAADYAGGGPVYRKEVSVDDVAWITSDEGQYAKVGSNSEARFSFIGERGAENLDKAEEASVRLDNLA
-2254 GVHNISATKLR
+2254 AARSMETAGKDALAIKMATGWERGTDGKWRYEIPDIKVIRQPEMTVNRTEEGDVWYKTKLG
-2265 KALKQGGFANPSA
+2265 KL
-2278 AVIDLEKQ
+2278 ID
-2286 SHEGY
+2286 
-2291 GEISLILPSS
+2291 
-2301 LVDKRTGRNA
+2301 
-2311 GTWTADAWTPT
+2311 
-2322 YPAVERQISDDGSE
+2322 
-2336 RFARDLESLPE
+2336 
-2347 GMRNKTRMGINS
+2347 
-2359 WLDGGDAWRLAYM
+2359 
-2372 FLHERGEAPELQI
+2372 APEL
-2385 IPARYSAATRDAV
+2385 
-2398 NAATQGSFDLYNITP
+2398 F
-2413 EGSKAVLDAYVGE
+2413 
-2426 QFGGDRTAYEQALAG
+2426 TAYPQ
-2441 KVARMEG
+2441 
-2448 LLNHERAMVRRRAAE
+2448 
-2463 TLAGIRETGFDY
+2463 LAGIEVGIQTLPKGESGSYHNNVLILNIDTYKDKKEDVKKRIGEIERSAEY
-2475 KELNDFARSVGSDA
+2475 KEYSNVFDAEDATEAEMNMAMKKFFTSDIGKEYYDLMWGKGSTEKAFGKSARSVLSHEIQHAIQDIEGFA
-2489 RRGGKIDDDATSS
+2489 RGGNLTIGERIAK
-2502 AAANYITDKDLQ
+2502 Q
-2514 GAFDKWIDGLGD
+2514 
-2526 RYGVREVLFN
+2526 R
-2536 GFTPSG
+2536 
-2542 MRRYVPNTLENASK
+2542 
-2556 MMTRQGRNG
+2556 
-2565 ATGMGISFNTF
+2565 
-2576 AAGLLDSLGSLK
+2576 DSLTDWQRNFIEDVATYESLK
-2588 DIRARKGSL
+2588 DTMREDYPLSRFMRNMAADEARYGESIS
-2597 TTDHGKVDA
+2597 
-2606 FRDKWSEVFFDLGE
+2606 RDIMTMDDKELRREYNRLSQASRRVSPGEAYFNIAGEVEARNVQKRLGM
-2620 KCQPDARG
+2620 
-2628 YDDYG
+2628 
-2633 LYRLAEAARKRDP
+2633 
-2646 QSYLKKEYGVELS
+2646 S
-2659 DEDTARLKEMVKA
+2659 
-2672 IRTEFP
+2672 
-2678 AMYFETKFERP
+2678 
-2689 VYLNEM
+2689 
-2695 AGAVVPE
+2695 
-2702 NTDKDILDA
+2702 
-2711 LDAAGIPYRTYGAAE
+2711 AE
-2726 ERPQVIREF
+2726 ERLASLAEETEDVARKDQIILREALGGGAA
-2735 SEELE
+2735 SLA
-2740 GVRFNREFTERRVTT
+2740 NAREFTERRVTT
-2755 LEKLENKRDALLA
+2755 LEKLENKRDALIA
-2768 DRENIAN
+2768 DRGNIAN
-2775 FDEQIAAV
+2775 FDERLAAV
-2783 EMKIEAERIRDRVS
+2783 DAEIEAYMQ
-2797 ETWSDPGSEAHL
+2797 SDPVAETFGKDGAGDAHL
-2809 RAVEDAVYD
+2809 QAVEDTVYD
-2818 MQREM
+2818 MQREI
-2823 NIPTQTVVVRNADE
+2823 NFPTQTVVVRNADE
-2837 VIARLR
+2837 FIARLR
-2843 EMGATDEDLG
+2843 EMGATDEQLKG
-2853 SLTAQHCPD
+2853 ISPEHCPE
-2862 GVQWK
+2862 GAQWRGE
-2867 HTIIL
+2867 IVI
-2872 RADGIKNK
+2872 RGDAVADKVH
-2880 YAARVVY
+2880 ARVIY
-2887 IHEQAHDITK
+2887 IHEQAHDIT
-2897 ETFAPDELYDAAEEM
+2897 EALFTPDELYDAAEEM
-2912 GADYMNAE
+2912 GADYMNKR
-2920 LERWD
+2920 LEERNA
-2925 ESYHVDADD
+2925 SYHVDENS
-2934 VNGMIEGT
+2934 VESMIQGA
-2942 NEMISRVIGRLQK
+2942 NEMISRGVDLLYRKGLLA
-2955 EERLEGYFA
+2955 EFFA

-2975 YLEEIGTPTR
+2975 YMEEHGVPSR
-2985 LKDLVVENLQ
+2985 LKDLIVENLQ
-2995 NIKADIYGTERTRGG
+2995 NIKADQYGTERTRQNIPGEVERQLDSRLFPAREGDGTADETGG
-3010 RRLETGNGIDRRMS
+3010 RTG
-3024 GQRTGD
+3024 TAGD
-3030 LAADAPAGGTG
+3030 AVPERIGAGAAGVAADAGGRIG
-3041 VGTSG
+3041 GRG
-3046 AGHGVE
+3046 
-3052 KGDLSGT
+3052 GDL
-3059 GGGAGAETGAG
+3059 
-3070 TYGTDLAL
+3070 D
-3078 HRNKSATAEEKSG
+3078 
-3091 TNDQTGLGRTQK
+3091 
-3103 VDGRPDTLHV
+3103 
-3113 LAHGGAMRP
+3113 
-3122 DEHGNEAGPEEAG
+3122 
-3135 RYFGS
+3135 
-3140 IDRSPD
+3140 
-3146 PLGDRR
+3146 
-3152 GVRSND
+3152 
-3158 GVGLLSDL
+3158 
-3166 ERPSFSFGDSGNDA
+3166 RPSFSFGDSGNDA

-3194 AAVSDPRNDLAT
+3194 AAVSDPRNDIAMT
-3206 TVRNFMPQVETLR
+3206 IRNFMPQVETLR

-3231 GKLLSAFGSAGDRA
+3231 GELLSAFGSAGDRA
-3245 TAIGALREMRQALLD
+3245 TAIVALREMRQALLD

-3269 ARRRAERR
+3269 AWRRAERR

-3287 SRLTETDVEPDRLPQ
+3287 SRLTETDVEPDKLPQ

-3328 ATDIETALQHDK
+3328 ATDIETALQQDK
-3340 IQKTFEEY
+3340 IQNTFAEY

-3356 NIQQTE
+3356 DIQQTE

-3368 ESGRRAME
+3368 ESERQVME
-3376 SSARTFADRV
+3376 SAARTFADRV

-3456 AKIEDGGAVSPLAN
+3456 AKIDKLQDGNAVNPLVN

-3549 HLAGNYANLNQYLTS
+3549 HLAGNYANLNQHLTS

-3580 KRHQKYLV
+3580 KRHQKHLV

-3595 KPESGDKGKNADFPE
+3595 KPDPGSKTQNADFPE

-3646 FMLGPDGWAKAN
+3646 FMLGPDGWAEAN

-3697 ERLKRPFKETDTDD
+3697 ERLERPFKETDTDD

-3989 RHLWDPFVT
+3989 RHLWDPFVS

-4312 ALGLGVDFDTFVNM
+4312 ALGLGVDFDTFINM

-4375 YAEGIAEEEM
+4375 YAEGIAAEEM

-4396 DDSER
+4396 DDSKR

>member
-1 MALDERKR
+1 MPSSGKKR
-9 AALDKFFKTKGP
+9 VNPLLEGLE
-21 EDADFWRPSSD
+21 EDAAASAVLTPADDAFWTPSPSSD
-32 AADVAAYNAEIDRA
+32 AAFERFLDERVARAESSTRFETKENKDHKIAFFNTLREIPGQREAYGNYRA
-46 VADAEQSSRFGNE
+46 P
-59 RNRQRRV
+59 
-66 DFLKGAR
+66 GA
-73 IETPEP
+73 
-79 YVSGLSDE
+79 
-87 KRAALDRFFGFS
+87 
-99 AAARRASARPAGP
+99 
-112 QAPVTE
+112 
-118 MPETVVPASSLLP
+118 ETVVPTSSLLP

-163 SSLDDVVSGRIFGR
+163 SSLDDVASGRIFGR

-188 ESLDWRDNVASAW
+188 ESLDWRDNIASAW

-244 ELRRI
+244 ELRRS

-261 VMENL
+261 AMENL

-344 PRPVISRAPVGAYEH
+344 PRPGGGNSFRGGYAAIGRAMNEKPSSETPAVREW
-359 AMMSGSGLAAWLDK
+359 MTK

-422 GEKLTSSQQALVDA
+422 GEKLTPSQQALVDA
-436 WSTQQEAED
+436 WSTQQEAEG

-471 GMLATSGVAGAA
+471 GMLATSGVTGAA

-559 ERPGDDGLEKTIRK
+559 ERPDDDGIEKTIRK

-699 VPAQIHQARV
+699 VPAQIRQARV
-709 ASGLS
+709 VSGLS

-960 VLQPDAEAARAQQAS
+960 VLLPDAEAARAQQA

-1035 LRGASLVYDSQTG
+1035 LRGASLVYDPQTG

-1063 FPETVA
+1063 LPETVA

-1315 PRTSNGE
+1315 PRTSNGK

-1331 TAEAEIPRQKNG
+1331 TAKAEIPRQKNG

-1557 MAARHTEDD
+1557 MAVRHAEDD
-1566 GAPRDA
+1566 AAPRDV
-1572 EDLVAAEAYDQ
+1572 EDLAAAEAYDQ
-1583 ERNNSR
+1583 ERYNSR
-1589 TEPVIA
+1589 PEPVIA
-1595 EQPEPDDVPF
+1595 EQPGPDDVPF
-1605 SVVGEASAAPAGV
+1605 SVVGGASAAPAGV
-1618 TPERWNVI
+1618 TPERWEVI

-1829 IITDAMR
+1829 IITGAMR

-2021 KSDFAQNNLRYVD
+2021 KSDFAQNNLRYVN

-2097 ADGKIYLDSERMNA
+2097 AGGKIYLDSERMNA

-2131 AWWHRAKEI
+2131 ELW
-2140 MRGDTGRLGEIW
+2140 MRGVELMKQTFVWD
-2152 QEVNSDPNYRDL
+2152 EVNADPNYKEL
-2164 GEDLRASETLSR
+2164 SEELRVSETLSR
-2176 ATGEWF
+2176 MVADEF
-2182 ARKQAGIRDHENLF
+2182 AGKQDAITDSSVLLGKLRAWMRKFWGF
-2196 TVLKRLV
+2196 LKGTFAKWTK
-2203 REFWRKLKSA
+2203 REL
-2213 FARWSD
+2213 
-2219 EELAKM
+2219 
-2225 KADDVMGAPLKDFV
+2225 DDLTTKKFVQMPLRDFV
-2239 EGIDLTKYRDEKTLA
+2239 EGIDLQKVRGPKPEPQRAAGHKQMQLEIIERYNPMRDDVHTGIRNIEDIKSFEEVVNEAKSEGDTAYPDIGLDMLEEAAKTGRITVYSSYPIKQGVFVSPSQMNAADYAGGGPVYRKEVSVDDVAWITSDEGQYAKVGSNSEARFSFIGERGAENLDKAEEASVRLDNLA
-2254 GVHNISATKLR
+2254 AARSMETAGKDALAIKMATGWERGTDGKWRYEIPDIKVIRQPEMTVNRTEEGDVWYKTKLG
-2265 KALKQGGFANPSA
+2265 KL
-2278 AVIDLEKQ
+2278 ID
-2286 SHEGY
+2286 
-2291 GEISLILPSS
+2291 
-2301 LVDKRTGRNA
+2301 
-2311 GTWTADAWTPT
+2311 
-2322 YPAVERQISDDGSE
+2322 
-2336 RFARDLESLPE
+2336 
-2347 GMRNKTRMGINS
+2347 
-2359 WLDGGDAWRLAYM
+2359 
-2372 FLHERGEAPELQI
+2372 APEL
-2385 IPARYSAATRDAV
+2385 
-2398 NAATQGSFDLYNITP
+2398 F
-2413 EGSKAVLDAYVGE
+2413 
-2426 QFGGDRTAYEQALAG
+2426 TAYPQ
-2441 KVARMEG
+2441 
-2448 LLNHERAMVRRRAAE
+2448 
-2463 TLAGIRETGFDY
+2463 LAGIEVGIQTLPKGESGSYHNNVLILNIDTYKDKKEDVKKRIGEIERSAEY
-2475 KELNDFARSVGSDA
+2475 KEYSNVFDAEDATEAEMNMAMKKFFTSDIGKEYYDLMWGKGSTEKAFGKSARSVLSHEIQHAIQDIEGFA
-2489 RRGGKIDDDATSS
+2489 RGGNLTIGERIAK
-2502 AAANYITDKDLQ
+2502 Q
-2514 GAFDKWIDGLGD
+2514 
-2526 RYGVREVLFN
+2526 R
-2536 GFTPSG
+2536 
-2542 MRRYVPNTLENASK
+2542 
-2556 MMTRQGRNG
+2556 
-2565 ATGMGISFNTF
+2565 
-2576 AAGLLDSLGSLK
+2576 DSLTDWQRNFIEDVATYESLK
-2588 DIRARKGSL
+2588 DTMREDYPLSRFMRNMAADEARYGESIS
-2597 TTDHGKVDA
+2597 
-2606 FRDKWSEVFFDLGE
+2606 RDIMTMDDKELRREYNRLSQASRRVSPGEAYFNIAGEVEARNVQKRLGM
-2620 KCQPDARG
+2620 
-2628 YDDYG
+2628 
-2633 LYRLAEAARKRDP
+2633 
-2646 QSYLKKEYGVELS
+2646 S
-2659 DEDTARLKEMVKA
+2659 
-2672 IRTEFP
+2672 
-2678 AMYFETKFERP
+2678 
-2689 VYLNEM
+2689 
-2695 AGAVVPE
+2695 
-2702 NTDKDILDA
+2702 
-2711 LDAAGIPYRTYGAAE
+2711 AE
-2726 ERPQVIREF
+2726 ERLASLAEETEDVARKDQIILREALGGGAA
-2735 SEELE
+2735 SLA
-2740 GVRFNREFTERRVTT
+2740 NAREFTERRVTT
-2755 LEKLENKRDALLA
+2755 LEKLENKRDALIA
-2768 DRENIAN
+2768 DRGNIAN

-2783 EMKIEAERIRDRVS
+2783 EAEIEAYMQ
-2797 ETWSDPGSEAHL
+2797 SDPVADTFGKDGAGDAHL
-2809 RAVEDAVYD
+2809 QAVEDAVYD
-2818 MQREM
+2818 IVRKEGVISVQ
-2823 NIPTQTVVVRNADE
+2823 VDVVRSTDALLEYARSNNWAKEDIEEIEQGVLIPGYYSDDNVTILASLIEDRKAATGVFWHERTHGITDELRTSDQLTQAAEQAGAELLDAALAKRGYSTEVYPMERMADE
-2837 VIARLR
+2837 YVSRGVEILAKKGLLDDYLATSEAGIEPIEAYLSERNVPDMLR
-2843 EMGATDEDLG
+2843 GF
-2853 SLTAQHCPD
+2853 
-2862 GVQWK
+2862 
-2867 HTIIL
+2867 IIDSCKYIKNQKYGTETKIL
-2872 RADGIKNK
+2872 SRADDNG
-2880 YAARVVY
+2880 RVATPRESIAWLRSDNRTPV
-2887 IHEQAHDITK
+2887 EADK
-2897 ETFAPDELYDAAEEM
+2897 GADGGGDVALRRGFSGAERESAAE
-2912 GADYMNAE
+2912 
-2920 LERWD
+2920 RD
-2925 ESYHVDADD
+2925 EGGVRADD
-2934 VNGMIEGT
+2934 AVGVHPTRG
-2942 NEMISRVIGRLQK
+2942 GD
-2955 EERLEGYFA
+2955 
-2964 TENGPIYPVIM
+2964 
-2975 YLEEIGTPTR
+2975 LEENPA
-2985 LKDLVVENLQ
+2985 L
-2995 NIKADIYGTERTRGG
+2995 YGTERTRQNIPGEVERQLDSRLFPAREGDRTADETGG
-3010 RRLETGNGIDRRMS
+3010 RTG
-3024 GQRTGD
+3024 TAGD
-3030 LAADAPAGGTG
+3030 AVPERIGAGAAGVAADAGGRI
-3041 VGTSG
+3041 
-3046 AGHGVE
+3046 
-3052 KGDLSGT
+3052 
-3059 GGGAGAETGAG
+3059 GG
-3070 TYGTDLAL
+3070 
-3078 HRNKSATAEEKSG
+3078 R
-3091 TNDQTGLGRTQK
+3091 
-3103 VDGRPDTLHV
+3103 
-3113 LAHGGAMRP
+3113 GG
-3122 DEHGNEAGPEEAG
+3122 
-3135 RYFGS
+3135 
-3140 IDRSPD
+3140 
-3146 PLGDRR
+3146 
-3152 GVRSND
+3152 
-3158 GVGLLSDL
+3158 DL

-3206 TVRNFMPQVETLR
+3206 TIRNFMPQVETLR

-3226 EGDPA
+3226 EDDPA
-3231 GKLLSAFGSAGDRA
+3231 GELLSAFESAGDRA
-3245 TAIGALREMRQALLD
+3245 TAIGALRDMCQALLD

-3287 SRLTETDVEPDRLPQ
+3287 SRLTETDVEPDKLPQ

-3328 ATDIETALQHDK
+3328 ATDIETALQQDK

-3362 TDPAVL
+3362 TDPSVL

-3376 SSARTFADRV
+3376 AAARTFADRI

-3456 AKIEDGGAVSPLAN
+3456 AKIDKLQDGNAVNPLVN

-3549 HLAGNYANLNQYLTS
+3549 HLAGNYANLNQHLTS

-3580 KRHQKYLV
+3580 KRHQKHLV

-3595 KPESGDKGKNADFPE
+3595 KPDPGSKTQNADFPE

-3646 FMLGPDGWAKAN
+3646 FMLGPDGWAEAN

-3697 ERLKRPFKETDTDD
+3697 ERLERPFKETDTDD

-4172 GRGLD
+4172 GRDLD

-4200 LLAGYLGNLIWNLFP
+4200 LLAGYLGNLIWNLFT

-4255 PVFRNFAGGSQA
+4255 PVFRNFVGGATTESFM
-4267 EGVVNGFD
+4267 NGYGLDFGLFISD
-4275 LSLSMAL
+4275 M
-4282 QDYEKLKK
+4282 EKLVGDIK
-4290 EVSDVISDF
+4290 DAFQDF

>member
-32 AADVAAYNAEIDRA
+32 AADAAAYNAEIDRA

-118 MPETVVPASSLLP
+118 MPETVVPTSLLLP

-163 SSLDDVVSGRIFGR
+163 SSLDDVASGRIFGR

-188 ESLDWRDNVASAW
+188 ESLDWRENIASAW

-244 ELRRI
+244 ELRRS

-261 VMENL
+261 AMENL
-266 VPAAGETLKAGGETF
+266 IPAAGETLKAGGETF

-344 PRPVISRAPVGAYEH
+344 PRPGGGNSLRGGYAAIGRAMNEKPSSETPAVREW
-359 AMMSGSGLAAWLDK
+359 MTK

-559 ERPGDDGLEKTIRK
+559 ERPGDDGIEKTIRK

-584 AYLETA
+584 AYLETT

-657 GDAMVNLFEGNR
+657 GDAMVNLFEENR

-699 VPAQIHQARV
+699 VPAQIRQARV

-726 PELKDRMAKI
+726 PDLKDRMAKI

-752 DWESK
+752 DWKSK
-757 EITAADAVHVL
+757 EITEADAVHVL

-831 SGDPA
+831 SGDPV
-836 SGDMLTVYDPVRNS
+836 SGDMLTVYDPVKKY
-850 RLTVPASEIAGW
+850 RLEVPASEIAGW

-867 SDVIAEEYALMFRVE
+867 SDVIAEEYVLMFRVE

-949 NGEKASVGLNE
+949 NGEKVSVGLNE

-975 AQTQDAGAESSAS
+975 AQTQDAGTESSAS
-988 ETVPDEVRQAGVQ
+988 ETVPDEVRLAGVQ

-1035 LRGASLVYDSQTG
+1035 LRGASLVYDPQTG

-1063 FPETVA
+1063 LPETVA

-1148 AGQVIG
+1148 ARQVIG

-1169 PENWMAQFG
+1169 PENWVAEFG
-1178 EEGKVQTPIGEVK
+1178 EEGKVQTPVGEVK
-1191 MGENQYLKLLKTGR
+1191 MGENQLAKLFLKGR
-1205 EKYFGMIKP
+1205 IAQFGMVKL
-1214 TLDTPDVV
+1214 TLETPDCVI
-1222 LEESDPQDGAER
+1222 EIPTQSKDGNTER
-1234 NSKYLFIK
+1234 PSSLLFVK
-1242 TFIKPDGS
+1242 AFIGKDGQKH
-1250 RYIHFESVTVR
+1250 YFFTSVTVQ
-1261 KDNLEVS
+1261 KDDMEVS
-1268 VSSHEID
+1268 VSNHLETRKRIAD
-1275 KGPFQ
+1275 F
-1280 KKMQNDR
+1280 
-1287 VLHLKKSLFDS
+1287 LKKGKLLYRVY
-1298 EGRLTEPRME
+1298 GGAQTEQRPADVSVTASPLNMQ
-1308 GPDLVPT
+1308 GFQ
-1315 PRTSNGE
+1315 GE

-1356 VEMSAAVG
+1356 VELSAAVG
-1364 HDKAVERLQTAR
+1364 HDKAVERLQVAR
-1376 KANAKSMDK
+1376 GVNAKSMDK

-1419 LEQLGAVEEPVVGKA
+1419 LEQLGAAEEPAVA
-1434 PAENFSQ
+1434 ETPAGTFTQ
-1441 EIERLFPE
+1441 EIDRLFPD
-1449 GLPNVRAQVLADI
+1449 GLPNVRARVLADI

-1474 DGTKRGVATEL
+1474 DGVKRGVATEL
-1485 GFAGNEGE
+1485 GFTGNESE
-1493 RRARFGMLGGEATG
+1493 RRGRFGMLGSEATG

-1531 AALRDEVIDVLLA
+1531 AELRDEVIDVLLA

-1557 MAARHTEDD
+1557 MAARVTEDAA
-1566 GAPRDA
+1566 APRDA
-1572 EDLVAAEAYDQ
+1572 EDLAAMEAYDVQ
-1583 ERNNSR
+1583 RNE
-1589 TEPVIA
+1589 TMKQGPEAP
-1595 EQPEPDDVPF
+1595 QPGADDVPF
-1605 SVVGEASAAPAGV
+1605 SVIGEASVAPAGV
-1618 TPERWNVI
+1618 TPERWKVI

-1643 EAVRAAY
+1643 AAVRAAY
-1650 DDIVARGGNVRYSIR
+1650 DRIVGRGTEIR
-1665 RDAPPAR
+1665 
-1672 TGIGYKVFVLK
+1672 
-1683 NGQLYPPMVANPNG
+1683 
-1697 AATPVGVWLDAD
+1697 
-1709 AAPVAGQSKTGRA
+1709 
-1722 QVKAG
+1722 
-1727 GKGTQGGSGVLAYRP
+1727 
-1742 GWHLGEIPYAL
+1742 
-1753 QFNRLNPETG
+1753 
-1763 ERELFPANFVWA
+1763 
-1775 EVEYANDVDY
+1775 
-1785 QEEAMSYGYNRNG
+1785 
-1798 RFQHSYAGLPRV
+1798 
-1810 PENGAY
+1810 
-1816 RYRTN
+1816 
-1821 PNPETDPW
+1821 
-1829 IITDAMR
+1829 
-1836 VKRLLKP
+1836 
-1843 SEVDAMV
+1843 
-1850 REAGRTPQQR
+1850 
-1860 QQGAVTDAQIEELNE
+1860 
-1875 RMIRSRQQVA
+1875 RQQVTEA
-1885 DINER
+1885 NER
-1890 FNEQLEQLKEGTLAS
+1890 FNTQLELFTEGKLPSGDKIDLGYPGATLLACGIRNADMTITQRVLKD
-1905 NVRLELGVPG
+1905 
-1915 SVLQASGIN
+1915 
-1924 PSQIYLTQ
+1924 
-1932 HVLRTHAEKHGLTTD
+1932 HMEKHGLTAD
-1947 DLRNLPA
+1947 DIRNLPA

-1964 WGDKARSTV
+1964 WGDKAKTTI
-1973 VITEIPRGN
+1973 VITEIPRET

-1988 VRLKSG
+1988 LRFRQTVD
-1994 QNGIAVNAV
+1994 GIKINKVV
-2003 ASVHGKSAE
+2003 SVHGKSID
-2012 RLLADMNNG
+2012 RLLTDMNTPLT
-2021 KSDFAQNNLRYVD
+2021 DFGAENLKWVD
-2034 KKRTLDW
+2034 KEKASDW
-2041 LASGSFGLGISDQE
+2041 LITGGSFGPSASDQR
-2055 FLSATNIITN
+2055 LITAVKIVTN

-2078 QGEETRYF
+2078 QDEKTRYF
-2086 RTPEGEVYGFT
+2086 RTLEGEVYGFT
-2097 ADGKIYLDSERMNA
+2097 AGGKIYLDSNRMNA

-2131 AWWHRAKEI
+2131 ELWA
-2140 MRGDTGRLGEIW
+2140 RGVELMKHTFVWD
-2152 QEVNSDPNYRDL
+2152 EVNADPNYKEL
-2164 GEDLRASETLSR
+2164 SEELRVSETLSR
-2176 ATGEWF
+2176 IVADEF
-2182 ARKQAGIRDHENLF
+2182 AGKQDAITDSSALLGKLRTWMRKFWGF
-2196 TVLKRLV
+2196 LKGTFAKWTK
-2203 REFWRKLKSA
+2203 REL
-2213 FARWSD
+2213 
-2219 EELAKM
+2219 
-2225 KADDVMGAPLKDFV
+2225 DDLTPKKFVQLPLRDFV
-2239 EGIDLTKYRDEKTLA
+2239 EGIDLQKVRGPKPEQQRVAGHKQMQLEIIDRYNPMRDDVHTGIRNIEDIKSFEEVVNEARSEGDTAYPDIGLDMLEEAAKTGRITVYSSYPIKQGVFVSPSRLNAADYAGDGPIYSKEVSVNDVAWITSDEGQYAKVGSNPEVRFSFIGEKGAENLDKAEEASVRLDNLA
-2254 GVHNISATKLR
+2254 VARDMETAGKEALAIKMATGWERGADGKWRYEIPDIKVIRQPEMAVNRTEDGDLWYNTKLG
-2265 KALKQGGFANPSA
+2265 KL
-2278 AVIDLEKQ
+2278 ID
-2286 SHEGY
+2286 
-2291 GEISLILPSS
+2291 
-2301 LVDKRTGRNA
+2301 
-2311 GTWTADAWTPT
+2311 
-2322 YPAVERQISDDGSE
+2322 
-2336 RFARDLESLPE
+2336 
-2347 GMRNKTRMGINS
+2347 
-2359 WLDGGDAWRLAYM
+2359 
-2372 FLHERGEAPELQI
+2372 APEL
-2385 IPARYSAATRDAV
+2385 
-2398 NAATQGSFDLYNITP
+2398 F
-2413 EGSKAVLDAYVGE
+2413 
-2426 QFGGDRTAYEQALAG
+2426 TAYPQLADIEVG
-2441 KVARMEG
+2441 IQTLPKGQSGSYHNNV
-2448 LLNHERAMVRRRAAE
+2448 LILNIDTYKDKKEDVKKRINEIERSAE
-2463 TLAGIRETGFDY
+2463 Y
-2475 KELNDFARSVGSDA
+2475 KEYSNVYDAEDATEAEMDMAIKKFFASNIGKEYYDLMWGKGFTEKAFGESARSVLVHEIQHAIQDIEGFA
-2489 RRGGKIDDDATSS
+2489 RGGNEYTYRRYLEGLKEKRDAWSMLEEFDRKRNELGEDAS
-2502 AAANYITDKDLQ
+2502 QIEVYDALRDEYVSGGFEFGDGFIPSRE
-2514 GAFDKWIDGLGD
+2514 AFDKGFNLWVRGYDGEGYEEAYNEWQDMAGRNGLG
-2526 RYGVREVLFN
+2526 YGSSHYWELAGEVEARNVQKRLGMPFEERLASLAEETEDVAREDQIVLREVL
-2536 GFTPSG
+2536 
-2542 MRRYVPNTLENASK
+2542 
-2556 MMTRQGRNG
+2556 
-2565 ATGMGISFNTF
+2565 
-2576 AAGLLDSLGSLK
+2576 GS
-2588 DIRARKGSL
+2588 
-2597 TTDHGKVDA
+2597 
-2606 FRDKWSEVFFDLGE
+2606 
-2620 KCQPDARG
+2620 
-2628 YDDYG
+2628 
-2633 LYRLAEAARKRDP
+2633 
-2646 QSYLKKEYGVELS
+2646 
-2659 DEDTARLKEMVKA
+2659 
-2672 IRTEFP
+2672 
-2678 AMYFETKFERP
+2678 
-2689 VYLNEM
+2689 
-2695 AGAVVPE
+2695 
-2702 NTDKDILDA
+2702 
-2711 LDAAGIPYRTYGAAE
+2711 GAA
-2726 ERPQVIREF
+2726 
-2735 SEELE
+2735 SLADA
-2740 GVRFNREFTERRVTT
+2740 REFTERRVTM
-2755 LEKLENKRDALLA
+2755 LEKLENKRDALIA
-2768 DRENIAN
+2768 DRGNIAN

-2783 EMKIEAERIRDRVS
+2783 EAEIEAYMQ
-2797 ETWSDPGSEAHL
+2797 SDPVADTFGKDGAGDAHL
-2809 RAVEDAVYD
+2809 QAVEDAVYD
-2818 MQREM
+2818 MQREI
-2823 NIPTQTVVVRNADE
+2823 NLPTQTVVVRNADE
-2837 VIARLR
+2837 FIARLR
-2843 EMGATDEDLG
+2843 EMGATDEQLKG
-2853 SLTAQHCPD
+2853 ISPEHCPE
-2862 GVQWK
+2862 GAQWRGE
-2867 HTIIL
+2867 IVI
-2872 RADGIKNK
+2872 RGDAVADKVH
-2880 YAARVVY
+2880 ARVIY
-2887 IHEQAHDITK
+2887 IHEQAHDIT
-2897 ETFAPDELYDAAEEM
+2897 EALFTPDELYDAAEEM
-2912 GADYMNAE
+2912 GADYMNKR
-2920 LERWD
+2920 LEERNA
-2925 ESYHVDADD
+2925 SYHVDGNS
-2934 VNGMIEGT
+2934 VESMIQGA
-2942 NEMISRVIGRLQK
+2942 NEMISRGVDLLYRKGLLA
-2955 EERLEGYFA
+2955 EFFA

-2975 YLEEIGTPTR
+2975 YMEEHGVPSR
-2985 LKDLVVENLQ
+2985 LKDLIVENLQ
-2995 NIKADIYGTERTRGG
+2995 NIKADQYGTERTRQNIPGEVERQLDSRLFPAREGDGTADETGG
-3010 RRLETGNGIDRRMS
+3010 RTGTAGDAVPERIGAGAAGI
-3024 GQRTGD
+3024 
-3030 LAADAPAGGTG
+3030 AADAGGRIG
-3041 VGTSG
+3041 GRG
-3046 AGHGVE
+3046 
-3052 KGDLSGT
+3052 GDL
-3059 GGGAGAETGAG
+3059 
-3070 TYGTDLAL
+3070 D
-3078 HRNKSATAEEKSG
+3078 
-3091 TNDQTGLGRTQK
+3091 
-3103 VDGRPDTLHV
+3103 
-3113 LAHGGAMRP
+3113 
-3122 DEHGNEAGPEEAG
+3122 
-3135 RYFGS
+3135 
-3140 IDRSPD
+3140 
-3146 PLGDRR
+3146 
-3152 GVRSND
+3152 
-3158 GVGLLSDL
+3158 
-3166 ERPSFSFGDSGNDA
+3166 RPSFSFGDSGNDA

-3194 AAVSDPRNDLAT
+3194 AAVSDPRNDIAT
-3206 TVRNFMPQVETLR
+3206 TIRNFMPQVETLR

-3231 GKLLSAFGSAGDRA
+3231 GELLSAFGSAGDRA

-3287 SRLTETDVEPDRLPQ
+3287 SRLTETDVEPDKLPQ

-3328 ATDIETALQHDK
+3328 ATDIETALQQDK
-3340 IQKTFEEY
+3340 IQNTFAEY

-3356 NIQQTE
+3356 DIQQTE

-3368 ESGRRAME
+3368 ESERQVME
-3376 SSARTFADRV
+3376 SAARTFADRV

-3456 AKIEDGGAVSPLAN
+3456 AKIDKLQDGNAVNPLVN

-3573 SDVEEAR
+3573 SDMEEAR

-3595 KPESGDKGKNADFPE
+3595 KPDPGSKTQNADFPE

-3646 FMLGPDGWAKAN
+3646 FMLGPDGWAEAN

-3697 ERLKRPFKETDTDD
+3697 ERLERPFKETDTDD

-3716 GERLSDRDGNPVILE
+3716 GERLSDRDGNSVILE

-4163 LEARKRYWI
+4163 LKARKRYWI

-4187 DMRRLMRDARLKL
+4187 DMRRLMRNARLKL

-4396 DDSER
+4396 DDSKR
-4401 KVLRKMK
+4401 KVLHKMK

-4428 RDKFGNVTIPEL
+4428 RDKFGNVTLPEL

>member
-73 IETPEP
+73 IETPTP
-79 YVSGLSDE
+79 YVSGFSDE
-87 KRAALDRFFGFS
+87 KRAVLDRFFGFS

-118 MPETVVPASSLLP
+118 MPETVVPTSSLLP

-163 SSLDDVVSGRIFGR
+163 SSLDDITSGRIFGR

-188 ESLDWRDNVASAW
+188 ESLDWRDNIASAW

-216 SGTLSPGAAELRR
+216 SGTLSPGAVELRR
-229 RDAAR
+229 RDTAR

-244 ELRRI
+244 ELRRS

-261 VMENL
+261 AMENL

-304 EDASYRNDWL
+304 EDVSYRNDWL

-344 PRPVISRAPVGAYEH
+344 PRPGGGNSLRGGYAAIGRAMNEKPSSEAPAVREW
-359 AMMSGSGLAAWLDK
+359 MTK
-373 ARDVVNTLR
+373 ARDVVNVLR

-526 LSESVVGAAARTP
+526 LSESVVGAAVRTP

-573 APRGAWKDALE
+573 APRSAWKDALE

-690 LSGPVGALG
+690 LSGPVGAFG

-949 NGEKASVGLNE
+949 NGEKVSVGLNE

-1063 FPETVA
+1063 LPETVA

-1114 DAAEAEPAGSV
+1114 DAAEA
-1125 PEETEPTAAAA
+1125 
-1136 DPLVGRS
+1136 D
-1143 LTDEE
+1143 
-1148 AGQVIG
+1148 
-1154 QMEAAAEPAPELELT
+1154 
-1169 PENWMAQFG
+1169 
-1178 EEGKVQTPIGEVK
+1178 
-1191 MGENQYLKLLKTGR
+1191 
-1205 EKYFGMIKP
+1205 
-1214 TLDTPDVV
+1214 
-1222 LEESDPQDGAER
+1222 
-1234 NSKYLFIK
+1234 
-1242 TFIKPDGS
+1242 
-1250 RYIHFESVTVR
+1250 
-1261 KDNLEVS
+1261 
-1268 VSSHEID
+1268 EID

-1572 EDLVAAEAYDQ
+1572 EDLAAAEAYDQ
-1583 ERNNSR
+1583 ERYNSR
-1589 TEPVIA
+1589 PEPVIA
-1595 EQPEPDDVPF
+1595 EQPGPDDVPF
-1605 SVVGEASAAPAGV
+1605 SVVGGASAAPAGV
-1618 TPERWNVI
+1618 TLERWKVI

-1643 EAVRAAY
+1643 AAVLAAY
-1650 DDIVARGGNVRYSIR
+1650 DRIMGRGMEIR
-1665 RDAPPAR
+1665 RRQVAEANERYNTQLDLFTEGKLPSGDKIDLGYPGATLLAC
-1672 TGIGYKVFVLK
+1672 GIRNAYMTIAQRVLK
-1683 NGQLYPPMVANPNG
+1683 DHM
-1697 AATPVGVWLDAD
+1697 
-1709 AAPVAGQSKTGRA
+1709 
-1722 QVKAG
+1722 
-1727 GKGTQGGSGVLAYRP
+1727 
-1742 GWHLGEIPYAL
+1742 
-1753 QFNRLNPETG
+1753 
-1763 ERELFPANFVWA
+1763 
-1775 EVEYANDVDY
+1775 
-1785 QEEAMSYGYNRNG
+1785 
-1798 RFQHSYAGLPRV
+1798 
-1810 PENGAY
+1810 
-1816 RYRTN
+1816 
-1821 PNPETDPW
+1821 
-1829 IITDAMR
+1829 
-1836 VKRLLKP
+1836 
-1843 SEVDAMV
+1843 
-1850 REAGRTPQQR
+1850 
-1860 QQGAVTDAQIEELNE
+1860 
-1875 RMIRSRQQVA
+1875 
-1885 DINER
+1885 
-1890 FNEQLEQLKEGTLAS
+1890 
-1905 NVRLELGVPG
+1905 
-1915 SVLQASGIN
+1915 
-1924 PSQIYLTQ
+1924 
-1932 HVLRTHAEKHGLTTD
+1932 EKHGLTAD
-1947 DLRNLPA
+1947 DIRNLPA

-1964 WGDKARSTV
+1964 WGNKVKTTI
-1973 VITEIPRGN
+1973 VITETPRET

-1988 VRLKSG
+1988 LRFRQTVD
-1994 QNGIAVNAV
+1994 GIKINKVV
-2003 ASVHGKSAE
+2003 SVHGKSID
-2012 RLLADMNNG
+2012 RLLTDMNTPLT
-2021 KSDFAQNNLRYVD
+2021 DFGAENLKWVD
-2034 KKRTLDW
+2034 KEKASDW
-2041 LASGSFGLGISDQE
+2041 LITGGSFGPSASDQR
-2055 FLSATNIITN
+2055 LITAVKIVTN

-2078 QGEETRYF
+2078 QDEKTRYF
-2086 RTPEGEVYGFT
+2086 RTLEGEVYGFT
-2097 ADGKIYLDSERMNA
+2097 AGGKIYLDSERMNA

-2196 TVLKRLV
+2196 AVLKRLV

-2213 FARWSD
+2213 FAKWSD
-2219 EELAKM
+2219 KELARM

-2254 GVHNISATKLR
+2254 GVHNISAEKLK
-2265 KALKQGGFANPSA
+2265 KAIKQGGLANPSA
-2278 AVIDLEKQ
+2278 AVIDVEKQ

-2301 LVDKRTGRNA
+2301 LVDKRAGRNA

-2322 YPAVERQISDDGSE
+2322 YPDVERQFSDDGGE
-2336 RFARDLESLPE
+2336 RFARDMQALPKAMYAE
-2347 GMRNKTRMGINS
+2347 TRMGMND
-2359 WLDGGDAWRLAYM
+2359 WLDGRGSRQLAYM

-2385 IPARYSAATRDAV
+2385 IPARYGDATRKAV
-2398 NAATQGSFDLYNITP
+2398 ENATQGAFDLYNAGP
-2413 EGSKAVLDAYVGE
+2413 EERQAVLEAYIGE
-2426 QFGGDRTAYEQALAG
+2426 KFGGDRAAYEQALAG
-2441 KVARMEG
+2441 TVARMEG

-2475 KELNDFARSVGSDA
+2475 NELSDFARSVGDDV
-2489 RRGGKIDDDATSS
+2489 RRGGKAD
-2502 AAANYITDKDLQ
+2502 AAATNEAAVKQIEDNGLQ
-2514 GAFDKWIDGLGD
+2514 GEFDKWVDGFEE
-2526 RYGVREVLFN
+2526 RYGVREVLFD

-2542 MRRYVPNTLENASK
+2542 TRRYLPNTLENASK
-2556 MMTRQGRNG
+2556 MMKTAGRNG
-2565 ATGMGISFNTF
+2565 ATGMGISFSNF

-2597 TTDHGKVDA
+2597 TTNHEEVDA
-2606 FRDKWSEVFFDLGE
+2606 FRDRWSQVFFDLGE
-2620 KCQPDARG
+2620 KCQPDAEG

-2646 QSYLKKEYGVELS
+2646 QAYLKKEYGVELS

-2726 ERPQVIREF
+2726 ERPQVIRKF

-2740 GVRFNREFTERRVTT
+2740 GVRFSTNGEKARIREQARRDGTYLKAPNGQPSKLTADQWETVRTRQFKEWFGDWENEPENASKIVDENGEPMVVYHGTPLSRNQITPNRGWHGDDYVSQEAPFHTFRGGEYSGLIFTSVDYDQARIIASRRSMEIPDDERGNEQWTEEGYVYDLYANVKKPFDPQDRNAMSEVLHQFGDKIPTLSFYGGKGDSVSPDVALKMAASESNSWMLTETPEFLSKVKELGYDGLVGYDEWVKYIAVVSPDQIKSATENIGAFDPANPDIRFNREFTERRVTT
-2755 LEKLENKRDALLA
+2755 LEKLENKRDALIA
-2768 DRENIAN
+2768 DRGNIAN

-2783 EMKIEAERIRDRVS
+2783 EAEIEAYMQ
-2797 ETWSDPGSEAHL
+2797 SDPVADTFGKDGAGDAHL
-2809 RAVEDAVYD
+2809 QAVEDAVYD
-2818 MQREM
+2818 MQREI
-2823 NIPTQTVVVRNADE
+2823 NLPTQTVVVRNADE
-2837 VIARLR
+2837 FIARLR
-2843 EMGATDEDLG
+2843 EMGATDEQLKG
-2853 SLTAQHCPD
+2853 ISPEHCPE
-2862 GVQWK
+2862 GAQWRGE
-2867 HTIIL
+2867 IVI
-2872 RADGIKNK
+2872 RGDAVADKVH
-2880 YAARVVY
+2880 ARVIY
-2887 IHEQAHDITK
+2887 IHEQAHDIT
-2897 ETFAPDELYDAAEEM
+2897 EALFTPDELYDAAEEM
-2912 GADYMNAE
+2912 GADYMNKR
-2920 LERWD
+2920 LEERNA
-2925 ESYHVDADD
+2925 SYHVDGNS
-2934 VNGMIEGT
+2934 VESMIQGA
-2942 NEMISRVIGRLQK
+2942 NEMISRGVDLLYRKGLLA
-2955 EERLEGYFA
+2955 EFFA

-2975 YLEEIGTPTR
+2975 YMEEHGVPSR
-2985 LKDLVVENLQ
+2985 LKDLIVENLQ
-2995 NIKADIYGTERTRGG
+2995 NIKADQYGTERTRQNIPGEVERQLDSRLFPAREGDGTADETGG
-3010 RRLETGNGIDRRMS
+3010 RTGTAGDAVPERIGAGAAGI
-3024 GQRTGD
+3024 
-3030 LAADAPAGGTG
+3030 AADAGGRIG
-3041 VGTSG
+3041 GRG
-3046 AGHGVE
+3046 
-3052 KGDLSGT
+3052 GDL
-3059 GGGAGAETGAG
+3059 
-3070 TYGTDLAL
+3070 D
-3078 HRNKSATAEEKSG
+3078 
-3091 TNDQTGLGRTQK
+3091 
-3103 VDGRPDTLHV
+3103 
-3113 LAHGGAMRP
+3113 
-3122 DEHGNEAGPEEAG
+3122 
-3135 RYFGS
+3135 
-3140 IDRSPD
+3140 
-3146 PLGDRR
+3146 
-3152 GVRSND
+3152 
-3158 GVGLLSDL
+3158 
-3166 ERPSFSFGDSGNDA
+3166 RPSFSFGDSGNDA

-3206 TVRNFMPQVETLR
+3206 TIRNFMPQVETLR

-3328 ATDIETALQHDK
+3328 ATDIETALQQDK

-3368 ESGRRAME
+3368 ESERQVME
-3376 SSARTFADRV
+3376 SAARTFADRV

-3456 AKIEDGGAVSPLAN
+3456 AKIDKLQDGNAVNPLVN

-3506 LYHVITGKSKGV
+3506 LYHVITGKSKGI

-3549 HLAGNYANLNQYLTS
+3549 HLAGNYANLNQHLTS

-3580 KRHQKYLV
+3580 KRHQKHLV

-3595 KPESGDKGKNADFPE
+3595 KPDPGSKTQNADFPE

-3646 FMLGPDGWAKAN
+3646 FMLGPDGWAEAN

-3697 ERLKRPFKETDTDD
+3697 ERLERPFKETDTDD

-4172 GRGLD
+4172 GRDLD

-4396 DDSER
+4396 DDSKR
-4401 KVLRKMK
+4401 KVLHKMK

-4498 ENNVVFGDEYR
+4498 ENNIVFGDEYR

>member
-1 MALDERKR
+1 MKISCPSETYPRIWQKKEWNNDMALDERKR

-118 MPETVVPASSLLP
+118 MPETVVPTSSLLP

-244 ELRRI
+244 ELRRS

-261 VMENL
+261 AMENL
-266 VPAAGETLKAGGETF
+266 IPAAGETLKAGGETF

-344 PRPVISRAPVGAYEH
+344 PRPGGGNSLRGGYAAIGRAMNEKPSSETPAVREW
-359 AMMSGSGLAAWLDK
+359 MTK

-422 GEKLTSSQQALVDA
+422 GEKLTPSQQALVDA

-445 AINMLGGRSLGA
+445 AINMLGGRSRGA
-457 GIGAGFSES
+457 RIGAGFSES
-466 LEFMT
+466 LGFMT

-757 EITAADAVHVL
+757 EITEADAVHVL

-836 SGDMLTVYDPVRNS
+836 SGDMLTVYDPVKKY
-850 RLTVPASEIAGW
+850 RLEVPASEISGW
-862 EKKGV
+862 ETKGV

-949 NGEKASVGLNE
+949 NGEKVSVGLNE
-960 VLQPDAEAARAQQAS
+960 VLQPDAEIARSQQAA
-975 AQTQDAGAESSAS
+975 AQTQDAGTESSAS

-1063 FPETVA
+1063 LPETVA

-1114 DAAEAEPAGSV
+1114 DAAEAESAGSV

-1154 QMEAAAEPAPELELT
+1154 QMEAGAEPAPELELT

-1191 MGENQYLKLLKTGR
+1191 MGENQLAKLFLKGR
-1205 EKYFGMIKP
+1205 SAQFGMVKP
-1214 TLDTPDVV
+1214 TLETPDCVI
-1222 LEESDPQDGAER
+1222 EIPTQSKDGNTER
-1234 NSKYLFIK
+1234 PSSLLFVK
-1242 TFIKPDGS
+1242 AFIGKDGQKH
-1250 RYIHFESVTVR
+1250 YFFTSVTVQ
-1261 KDNLEVS
+1261 KDDMEVS
-1268 VSSHEID
+1268 VSNHLETRKRIAD
-1275 KGPFQ
+1275 F
-1280 KKMQNDR
+1280 
-1287 VLHLKKSLFDS
+1287 LKKGKLLYRVY
-1298 EGRLTEPRME
+1298 GGAQTEQRPADVSVTASPLNMQ
-1308 GPDLVPT
+1308 GFQ
-1315 PRTSNGE
+1315 GE

-1331 TAEAEIPRQKNG
+1331 TAKAEIPRQKNG

-1356 VEMSAAVG
+1356 VELSAAVG
-1364 HDKAVERLQTAR
+1364 HDKAVERLQVAR
-1376 KANAKSMDK
+1376 GVNAKSMDK

-1414 RLAGA
+1414 RLSGA
-1419 LEQLGAVEEPVVGKA
+1419 LEQLGDMVARH
-1434 PAENFSQ
+1434 AE
-1441 EIERLFPE
+1441 
-1449 GLPNVRAQVLADI
+1449 
-1462 ARGQRF
+1462 
-1468 VWNDSP
+1468 
-1474 DGTKRGVATEL
+1474 
-1485 GFAGNEGE
+1485 
-1493 RRARFGMLGGEATG
+1493 
-1507 AKHVSRYVHDLW
+1507 
-1519 QDSNGYAFDMDD
+1519 DD
-1531 AALRDEVIDVLLA
+1531 A
-1544 TPSRASAMEQLRD
+1544 
-1557 MAARHTEDD
+1557 
-1566 GAPRDA
+1566 APRDA
-1572 EDLVAAEAYDQ
+1572 EDLAATEAYENERRRESVEKAFDAYFSADTGPDGREALGRALAGWSSGDMERHISLQSIIDYCNAHGIDKGKAFLLRTDCDAVYRDKIRAEARAG
-1583 ERNNSR
+1583 EE
-1589 TEPVIA
+1589 T
-1595 EQPEPDDVPF
+1595 PDSNVPF
-1605 SVVGEASAAPAGV
+1605 SVVGGASAAPAGV
-1618 TPERWNVI
+1618 TPERWEVI

-1650 DDIVARGGNVRYSIR
+1650 ERIMGHGIEIR
-1665 RDAPPAR
+1665 R
-1672 TGIGYKVFVLK
+1672 
-1683 NGQLYPPMVANPNG
+1683 QQ
-1697 AATPVGVWLDAD
+1697 AA
-1709 AAPVAGQSKTGRA
+1709 
-1722 QVKAG
+1722 
-1727 GKGTQGGSGVLAYRP
+1727 
-1742 GWHLGEIPYAL
+1742 E
-1753 QFNRLNPETG
+1753 
-1763 ERELFPANFVWA
+1763 
-1775 EVEYANDVDY
+1775 AND
-1785 QEEAMSYGYNRNG
+1785 
-1798 RFQHSYAGLPRV
+1798 
-1810 PENGAY
+1810 
-1816 RYRTN
+1816 
-1821 PNPETDPW
+1821 
-1829 IITDAMR
+1829 
-1836 VKRLLKP
+1836 
-1843 SEVDAMV
+1843 
-1850 REAGRTPQQR
+1850 
-1860 QQGAVTDAQIEELNE
+1860 
-1875 RMIRSRQQVA
+1875 
-1885 DINER
+1885 R
-1890 FNEQLEQLKEGTLAS
+1890 FNEQLEQLTPENADSTILD
-1905 NVRLELGVPG
+1905 LGM
-1915 SVLQASGIN
+1915 
-1924 PSQIYLTQ
+1924 PSQEMLAAGIADKP
-1932 HVLRTHAEKHGLTTD
+1932 LRLYGNKLLKKAEKHGYTPSD
-1947 DLRNLPA
+1947 IRNLPE
-1954 ALENPIMVYE
+1954 ALEHPVAIFKGRYD
-1964 WGDKARSTV
+1964 GSFALL
-1973 VITEIPRGN
+1973 TEIKVKDRN
-1982 ERIAVA
+1982 ILVT
-1988 VRLKSG
+1988 LKIG
-1994 QNGIAVNAV
+1994 KGIDVDFNV
-2003 ASVHGKSAE
+2003 VSSVYGKDGSKVLAWINDGK
-2012 RLLADMNNG
+2012 LL
-2021 KSDFAQNNLRYVD
+2021 YVD
-2034 KKRTLDW
+2034 KKKALDYLILPAPMAGDPNNVGLPSEQTPDRLHSPAPIAETLKYPESISVTNPDW
-2041 LASGSFGLGISDQE
+2041 MSMEAPLASSASDQG
-2055 FLSATNIITN
+2055 LVTAVKIVTN

-2078 QGEETRYF
+2078 QSGETRYF

-2131 AWWHRAKEI
+2131 AWWHRAKEV

-2196 TVLKRLV
+2196 TALKRLV

-2239 EGIDLTKYRDEKTLA
+2239 EGIDLTKYRYEKTLA

-2576 AAGLLDSLGSLK
+2576 AAGLLDSMGSLK

-2740 GVRFNREFTERRVTT
+2740 GVRFNREFTERRVTM
-2755 LEKLENKRDALLA
+2755 LEKLENKRDALIA
-2768 DRENIAN
+2768 DRGNIAN
-2775 FDEQIAAV
+2775 FDERLAAV
-2783 EMKIEAERIRDRVS
+2783 DAESEAYMQ
-2797 ETWSDPGSEAHL
+2797 SDPVAETFGEDGVDAEDDAHL
-2809 RAVEDAVYD
+2809 QAVEDAVYD

-2823 NIPTQTVVVRNADE
+2823 NLPTQTVVVRNADE
-2837 VIARLR
+2837 FIARLR
-2843 EMGATDEDLG
+2843 EMGATDEQLKG
-2853 SLTAQHCPD
+2853 ISPEHCPE
-2862 GVQWK
+2862 GAQWRGE
-2867 HTIIL
+2867 IVI
-2872 RADGIKNK
+2872 RGDAVADKVH
-2880 YAARVVY
+2880 ARVIY
-2887 IHEQAHDITK
+2887 IHEQAHDIT
-2897 ETFAPDELYDAAEEM
+2897 EALFTPDELYDAAEEM
-2912 GADYMNAE
+2912 GADYMNKR
-2920 LERWD
+2920 LEERNA
-2925 ESYHVDADD
+2925 SYHVDGNS
-2934 VNGMIEGT
+2934 VESMIQGA
-2942 NEMISRVIGRLQK
+2942 NEMISRGVDLLYRKGLLT
-2955 EERLEGYFA
+2955 EFFA

-2975 YLEEIGTPTR
+2975 YMEEHGVPSR
-2985 LKDLVVENLQ
+2985 LKDLIVENLQ
-2995 NIKADIYGTERTRGG
+2995 NIKADQYGTERTRQNIPGEVERQLDSRLFPAREGDGTADETDGG
-3010 RRLETGNGIDRRMS
+3010 AEAAGNAVPERI
-3024 GQRTGD
+3024 
-3030 LAADAPAGGTG
+3030 
-3041 VGTSG
+3041 
-3046 AGHGVE
+3046 
-3052 KGDLSGT
+3052 
-3059 GGGAGAETGAG
+3059 GAGATGAAADVG
-3070 TYGTDLAL
+3070 
-3078 HRNKSATAEEKSG
+3078 
-3091 TNDQTGLGRTQK
+3091 GRIG
-3103 VDGRPDTLHV
+3103 GR
-3113 LAHGGAMRP
+3113 
-3122 DEHGNEAGPEEAG
+3122 G
-3135 RYFGS
+3135 R
-3140 IDRSPD
+3140 
-3146 PLGDRR
+3146 
-3152 GVRSND
+3152 
-3158 GVGLLSDL
+3158 DL
-3166 ERPSFSFGDSGNDA
+3166 ERPSFSFGDSRNDA

-3194 AAVSDPRNDLAT
+3194 AAVSDPRNDIAT
-3206 TVRNFMPQVETLR
+3206 TIRNFMPQVETLR

-3231 GKLLSAFGSAGDRA
+3231 GELLSAFGSAGDRA

-3287 SRLTETDVEPDRLPQ
+3287 SRLTETDVEPDKLPQ

-3328 ATDIETALQHDK
+3328 ATDIETALQQDK
-3340 IQKTFEEY
+3340 IQNTFAEY

-3356 NIQQTE
+3356 DIQQTE

-3368 ESGRRAME
+3368 ESERQVME
-3376 SSARTFADRV
+3376 SAARTFADRV

-3427 NTAKSVDENTRVFF
+3427 NMAKSVDENTRVFF

-3456 AKIEDGGAVSPLAN
+3456 AKIDKLQDGNAVNPLVN

-3573 SDVEEAR
+3573 SDMEEAR
-3580 KRHQKYLV
+3580 KRHQKHLV

-3646 FMLGPDGWAKAN
+3646 FMLGPDGWAEAN

-3668 LNGILAAFDRLVLHK
+3668 LNGILAAFDRLVHVHK

-3697 ERLKRPFKETDTDD
+3697 ERLERPFKETDTDD

-4187 DMRRLMRDARLKL
+4187 DMRRLMWDARLKL

-4240 WNTLRNEVSWSTFVT
+4240 WNTLRNDVSWSTFVT

-4361 GRGETDREYMERMA
+4361 GRGETDQEYMERMA